1 MTLSVVKRYLIAFD
15 QYKWV
20 GLATLAVT
28 VGVSGVVALQPTP
41 PPVYVTTGTLRY
53 RRPPVIFSSTT
64 TKIQQEG
71 QEITKDMLLDKEIIK
86 AAAKKLIKA
95 AEKKLNQEEV
105 AQIDEQ
111 EKAEKLKA
119 LTEKL
124 TDNLQIKMPNKNNDS
139 NAVIQVL
146 YKNTKR
152 KKTEAEPELVL
163 EMLMN
168 EMVDHSEKNN
178 NSRLRE
184 TINKINER
192 LPQVTQELREAEKKL
207 EAYEKREGVSI
218 LAAQSGSLP
227 QAIIGSEQQ
236 QRQLLVMLGGI
247 DAQIK
252 SLQDRLGLNADQA
265 YVAQALSADPIIAQL
280 RVQLFSIESQLKI
293 LRSDL
298 QEEHPKVLELLKQK
312 QAFEQQLQQR
322 QSEVLGGNGVAAPLR
337 SADRIRID
345 SSLDPARQ
353 QLAQN
358 LIALQ
363 TQREMVQ
370 QQLTGVQK
378 TERELRRDIAAIP
391 NKQVEQARLAQQV
404 ALKKSLYDKMQSALI
419 DAEAAVAETVG
430 SLAIAQL
437 PKTDDVES
445 PKRPLPVMLAVGGF
459 VGVLLG
465 GGLIFL
471 LGMLNGKFYSWEEVR
486 AALVEKEVP
495 VLAVLPEVTVFDFY
509 SDEMPVAL
517 EANSPYLEFYE
528 RLRTN
533 LRRIGDKPVKVVLLT
548 SAAALEGKTFS
559 AYNLAI
565 ASARS
570 GKRTL
575 LIEADLRS
583 ASNVES
589 LKIAADPLAMVE
601 PLHYYGNISECVRLV
616 PDVENLYVVPSP
628 GFLRQASAVLESSE
642 MRRLFDDVRNRFDF
656 VVVDS
661 PALSECN
668 DALTLEPYT
677 DGIILVARPGYTLSS
692 MLSEAAD
699 QLLES
704 EDEES
709 HKSGPRL
716 LGAIINGADIAV
728 KFRNDIDELELPLNA
743 IADGAIEVRSSRVPH
758 PKGTRQ
764 SPLSSRQGHSAE
776 DRRKNLTP

>member
-28 VGVSGVVALQPTP
+28 VGVSGVVALQPKAA
-41 PPVYVTTGTLRY
+41 PVYVATGTLAY
-53 RRPPVIFSSTT
+53 RRPSVIFSSTT

-71 QEITKDMLLDKEIIK
+71 QEITKDMLLDTKVVE
-86 AAAKKLIKA
+86 AAAKQLIKPA
-95 AEKKLNQEEV
+95 KKLNPKEEQKEV
-105 AQIDEQ
+105 EALA
-111 EKAEKLKA
+111 KKLGK
-119 LTEKL
+119 
-124 TDNLQIKMPNKNNDS
+124 NVQVKMPTKNNDPS
-139 NAVIQVL
+139 ALIQVL
-146 YKNTKR
+146 YKNADRQK
-152 KKTEAEPELVL
+152 AEKVVERLML
-163 EMLMN
+163 EM
-168 EMVDHSEKNN
+168 VARSETLNT
-178 NSRLRE
+178 SRLRE
-184 TINKINER
+184 TIAQINKR
-192 LPQVTQELREAEKKL
+192 LPKVTQELRETEAKL
-207 EAYEKREGVSI
+207 EAYAKREGTSI
-218 LAAQSGSLP
+218 LAAQSGALP
-227 QAIIGSEQQ
+227 QAITTIQQQ
-236 QRQLLVMLGGI
+236 QRQLRVQLGGI
-247 DAQIK
+247 EAQIN
-252 SLQDRLGLNADQA
+252 SLQARLGLNVEQA

-298 QEEHPKVLELLKQK
+298 QEEHPKIVELLKQK
-312 QAFEQQLQQR
+312 LAFEQQLQQR

-337 SADRIRID
+337 SADRIRVD

-353 QLAQN
+353 QLAQT

-363 TQREMVQ
+363 TQHDTVQ
-370 QQLTGVQK
+370 QQLQGIEK
-378 TERELRRDIAAIP
+378 TEKELRREHATIP
-391 NKQVEQARLAQQV
+391 NKQLEQARLAQQV
-404 ALKKSLYDKMQSALI
+404 AFKQALYDKMQSALV
-419 DAEAAVAETVG
+419 DAEAAVAETTG
-430 SLAIAQL
+430 SLTIAQF

-445 PKRPLPVMLAVGGF
+445 NKRGLPVMLAVGGF
-459 VGVLLG
+459 VGLLLG

-495 VLAVLPEVTVFDFY
+495 ILAVLPEVTVFDSY
-509 SDEMPVAL
+509 GDEMPLAL

-533 LRRIGDKPVKVVLLT
+533 LRRIGNKPVKVVLLT
-548 SAAALEGKTFS
+548 SAAPLEGKSFS

-583 ASNVES
+583 PSNVES
-589 LKIAADPLAMVE
+589 LKISADPLATVE
-601 PLHYYGNISECVRLV
+601 PLHYYGNISECVLLV
-616 PDVENLYVVPSP
+616 PEVENLYVVPSP

-642 MRRLFDDVRNRFDF
+642 MRRLFEDVRNRFDF

-677 DGIILVARPGYTLSS
+677 DGMILVARPGYTLSS

-704 EDEES
+704 EEDES
-709 HKSGPRL
+709 NKSGPRL
-716 LGAIINGADIAV
+716 LGAIINGADIPV
-728 KFRNDIDELELPLNA
+728 KFRNDLDELELPLSA
-743 IADGAIEVRSSRVPH
+743 IGNRAIEVRSRQLPQPSK
-758 PKGTRQ
+758 PKNKAINSKLR
-764 SPLSSRQGHSAE
+764 
-776 DRRKNLTP
+776 

>member
-28 VGVSGVVALQPTP
+28 VGVSGVVALQPKAA
-41 PPVYVTTGTLRY
+41 PVYVATGTLAY
-53 RRPPVIFSSTT
+53 RRPSVIFSSTT

-71 QEITKDMLLDKEIIK
+71 QEITKDMLLDTKVVE
-86 AAAKKLIKA
+86 AAAKQLIKPA
-95 AEKKLNQEEV
+95 KKLSPKEEQKEV
-105 AQIDEQ
+105 QALAKKLVKDVQVKMPTKNNDPSALIQVVYKNADRQ
-111 EKAEKLKA
+111 KAEKVVERL
-119 LTEKL
+119 
-124 TDNLQIKMPNKNNDS
+124 M
-139 NAVIQVL
+139 
-146 YKNTKR
+146 
-152 KKTEAEPELVL
+152 L
-163 EMLMN
+163 EM
-168 EMVDHSEKNN
+168 VARSETLNT
-178 NSRLRE
+178 SRLRE
-184 TINKINER
+184 TIAQINKR
-192 LPQVTQELREAEKKL
+192 LPKVTQELRETEAKL
-207 EAYEKREGVSI
+207 EAYAKREGTSI
-218 LAAQSGSLP
+218 LAAQSGALP
-227 QAIIGSEQQ
+227 QAITTIQQQ
-236 QRQLLVMLGGI
+236 QRQLRVQLGGI
-247 DAQIK
+247 EAQIN
-252 SLQDRLGLNADQA
+252 SLQARLGLNVEQA

-293 LRSDL
+293 FRSDL
-298 QEEHPKVLELLKQK
+298 QEEHPKIVELLKQK
-312 QAFEQQLQQR
+312 LAFEQQLQQR

-337 SADRIRID
+337 SADRIRVD

-353 QLAQN
+353 QLAQT

-363 TQREMVQ
+363 TQHDTVQ
-370 QQLTGVQK
+370 QQLQGIEK
-378 TERELRRDIAAIP
+378 TEKELRREHATIP
-391 NKQVEQARLAQQV
+391 NKQLEQARLAQQV
-404 ALKKSLYDKMQSALI
+404 AFKQALYDKMQSALV
-419 DAEAAVAETVG
+419 DAEAAVAETTG
-430 SLAIAQL
+430 SLTIAQF

-445 PKRPLPVMLAVGGF
+445 NKRGLPVMLAVGGF
-459 VGVLLG
+459 VGLLLG

-495 VLAVLPEVTVFDFY
+495 ILAVLPEVTVFDSY
-509 SDEMPVAL
+509 GDEMPLAL

-533 LRRIGDKPVKVVLLT
+533 LRRIGNKPVKVVLLT
-548 SAAALEGKTFS
+548 SAAPLEGKSFS

-583 ASNVES
+583 PSNVES
-589 LKIAADPLAMVE
+589 LKIAADPLATVE
-601 PLHYYGNISECVRLV
+601 PLHYYGNISECVLLV
-616 PDVENLYVVPSP
+616 PEVENLYVVPSP

-642 MRRLFDDVRNRFDF
+642 MRRLFEDVRNRFDF

-677 DGIILVARPGYTLSS
+677 DGMILVARPGYTLSS

-704 EDEES
+704 EEDES
-709 HKSGPRL
+709 NKSGPRL
-716 LGAIINGADIAV
+716 LGAIINGADIPV
-728 KFRNDIDELELPLNA
+728 KFRNDLDELELPLSA
-743 IADGAIEVRSSRVPH
+743 IGDRAIEVRSRQLPQPSK
-758 PKGTRQ
+758 PKNKAIN
-764 SPLSSRQGHSAE
+764 SKLS
-776 DRRKNLTP
+776 

>member
-41 PPVYVTTGTLRY
+41 PPVYVAAGMLAY
-53 RRPPVIFSSTT
+53 RRLPVIFSSTT

-71 QEITKDMLLDKEIIK
+71 QEITKDMLLDRRVVE
-86 AAAKKLIKA
+86 AAAKKVKVSA
-95 AEKKLNQEEV
+95 KKLAANVQV
-105 AQIDEQ
+105 
-111 EKAEKLKA
+111 
-119 LTEKL
+119 
-124 TDNLQIKMPNKNNDS
+124 KMPGKNNDAS
-139 NAVIQVL
+139 GLIQVL
-146 YKNTKR
+146 YKNADR
-152 KKTEAEPELVL
+152 KKAEAVL
-163 EMLMN
+163 EALMK
-168 EMVDHSEKNN
+168 EMVARSQTINT
-178 NSRLRE
+178 SRLRE
-184 TINKINER
+184 TIAQINQR
-192 LPQVTQELREAEKKL
+192 LPKVTQELRDTEAKL
-207 EAYEKREGVSI
+207 EAYEKREATSI
-218 LAAQSGSLP
+218 LAAQSGVLP
-227 QAIIGSEQQ
+227 QAITNSQQQ
-236 QRQLLVMLGGI
+236 QRQLRVQLGGI
-247 DAQIK
+247 EAQIN
-252 SLQDRLGLNADQA
+252 SLQERLGLNVEQA

-280 RVQLFSIESQLKI
+280 RVQLFSLESQLKI

-298 QEEHPKVLELLKQK
+298 QEEHPKIVELVKQK
-312 QAFEQQLQQR
+312 LVFEQQLQQR

-337 SADRIRID
+337 SADRIRVD

-353 QLAQN
+353 QLAQS

-363 TQREMVQ
+363 TQRDTVQ
-370 QQLTGVQK
+370 QQLQGIEK
-378 TERELRRDIAAIP
+378 TEQELRREHATIP
-391 NKQVEQARLAQQV
+391 NKQLEQGRLAQQV
-404 ALKKSLYDKMQSALI
+404 ALKKALYDKMQSALV
-419 DAEAAVAETVG
+419 DAEAGVAETTG
-430 SLAIAQL
+430 SLTIAQL

-445 PKRPLPVMLAVGGF
+445 NKRGLPVMLAVGGF
-459 VGVLLG
+459 VGLLLG

-495 VLAVLPEVTVFDFY
+495 ILGVLPQVTVFDSY
-509 SDEMPVAL
+509 GDQMPLVL

-548 SAAALEGKTFS
+548 SATGLEGKTFS

-589 LKIAADPLAMVE
+589 LKIAADPLAAVE
-601 PLHYYGNISECVRLV
+601 PLHYYGNISECVLLV
-616 PDVENLYVVPSP
+616 PEVENLYVVPSP

-642 MRRLFDDVRNRFDF
+642 MRRLFEDVRNRFDF

-677 DGIILVARPGYTLSS
+677 DGMILVARPGYTLSS

-704 EDEES
+704 DEEES
-709 HKSGPRL
+709 HKSGLQL

-728 KFRNDIDELELPLNA
+728 KFRNHIDELELPLSA
-743 IADGAIEVRSSRVPH
+743 IGDRAIEVRSRQLPQQSK
-758 PKGTRQ
+758 PKNKAIN
-764 SPLSSRQGHSAE
+764 SKLS
-776 DRRKNLTP
+776 

>member
-1 MTLSVVKRYLIAFD
+1 MSLSVVKRYLIAFD

-28 VGVSGVVALQPTP
+28 VGVSGVVALQPSP
-41 PPVYVTTGTLRY
+41 PPVYVAAGMLAY
-53 RRPPVIFSSTT
+53 RRPSVIFSSTT

-71 QEITKDMLLDKEIIK
+71 QEITKDMLLDRRVVE
-86 AAAKKLIKA
+86 AAAKKVKVSA
-95 AEKKLNQEEV
+95 KKLAATVQV
-105 AQIDEQ
+105 
-111 EKAEKLKA
+111 
-119 LTEKL
+119 
-124 TDNLQIKMPNKNNDS
+124 KMPGKNNDGS
-139 NAVIQVL
+139 GLIQVL
-146 YKNTKR
+146 YKNADRQKA
-152 KKTEAEPELVL
+152 EAVVEA
-163 EMLMN
+163 LMK
-168 EMVDHSEKNN
+168 EMVARSHTINT
-178 NSRLRE
+178 SRLRE
-184 TINKINER
+184 MIAQINQR
-192 LPQVTQELREAEKKL
+192 LPKVTQELRNTEAQL
-207 EAYEKREGVSI
+207 EAYEKREGTSI
-218 LAAQSGSLP
+218 LAAQSGVLP
-227 QAIIGSEQQ
+227 QAITNSQQQ
-236 QRQLLVMLGGI
+236 QRQLRVQLGGI
-247 DAQIK
+247 EAQIN
-252 SLQDRLGLNADQA
+252 SLQERLGLNVEQA

-280 RVQLFSIESQLKI
+280 RVQLFSLESQLKI

-298 QEEHPKVLELLKQK
+298 QEEHPKIVELVKQK
-312 QAFEQQLQQR
+312 LVFEQQLQQR

-337 SADRIRID
+337 SADRIRVD

-353 QLAQN
+353 QLAQS

-363 TQREMVQ
+363 TQRDTVQ
-370 QQLTGVQK
+370 QQLQGIEK
-378 TERELRRDIAAIP
+378 TEQQLRREHATIP
-391 NKQVEQARLAQQV
+391 NKQLEQARLAQQV
-404 ALKKSLYDKMQSALI
+404 ALKKALYDKMQSALV
-419 DAEAAVAETVG
+419 DAEAAVAETTG
-430 SLAIAQL
+430 SLTIAQL

-445 PKRPLPVMLAVGGF
+445 NKRGLPVMLAVGGF
-459 VGVLLG
+459 VGLLLG

-495 VLAVLPEVTVFDFY
+495 ILGVLPQVTVFDSY
-509 SDEMPVAL
+509 GDQMPLVL

-548 SAAALEGKTFS
+548 SATGLEGKTFS

-589 LKIAADPLAMVE
+589 LKIAADPLAAVE
-601 PLHYYGNISECVRLV
+601 PLHYYGNISECVLLV
-616 PDVENLYVVPSP
+616 PEVENLYVVPSP

-642 MRRLFDDVRNRFDF
+642 MRRLFEDVRNRFDF

-677 DGIILVARPGYTLSS
+677 DGMILVARPGYTLAS

-704 EDEES
+704 DEEES
-709 HKSGPRL
+709 HKSGLQL

-728 KFRNDIDELELPLNA
+728 KFRNHIDELELPLSA
-743 IADGAIEVRSSRVPH
+743 IGDRAIEVRSRQLPQQSK
-758 PKGTRQ
+758 PKNKAIN
-764 SPLSSRQGHSAE
+764 SKLS
-776 DRRKNLTP
+776 

>member
-41 PPVYVTTGTLRY
+41 PPVYVAAGMLAY
-53 RRPPVIFSSTT
+53 RRLPVIFSSTT

-71 QEITKDMLLDKEIIK
+71 QEITKDMLLDRRVVE
-86 AAAKKLIKA
+86 AAAKKVNVSA
-95 AEKKLNQEEV
+95 KKLIANV
-105 AQIDEQ
+105 H
-111 EKAEKLKA
+111 
-119 LTEKL
+119 
-124 TDNLQIKMPNKNNDS
+124 IKMPAKNNDAS
-139 NAVIQVL
+139 GLIQVL
-146 YKNTKR
+146 YKNADR
-152 KKTEAEPELVL
+152 KKAEAVVEA
-163 EMLMN
+163 LMK
-168 EMVDHSEKNN
+168 EMVARSQTINT
-178 NSRLRE
+178 SRLRE
-184 TINKINER
+184 MIAQINQR
-192 LPQVTQELREAEKKL
+192 LPKVTQELRDTEAKL
-207 EAYEKREGVSI
+207 EAYEKREATSI
-218 LAAQSGSLP
+218 LAAQSGVLP
-227 QAIIGSEQQ
+227 QAITSSQQQ
-236 QRQLLVMLGGI
+236 QRQLRVQLGGI
-247 DAQIK
+247 EAQIN
-252 SLQDRLGLNADQA
+252 SLQERLGLNVEQA

-280 RVQLFSIESQLKI
+280 RVQLFSLESQLKI

-298 QEEHPKVLELLKQK
+298 QEEHPKIVELVKQK
-312 QAFEQQLQQR
+312 LVFEQQLQQR

-337 SADRIRID
+337 SADRIRVD

-353 QLAQN
+353 QLAQS

-363 TQREMVQ
+363 TQRDTVQ
-370 QQLTGVQK
+370 QQLQGIEKTVQ
-378 TERELRRDIAAIP
+378 ELRREHATIP
-391 NKQVEQARLAQQV
+391 NKQLEQARLAQQV
-404 ALKKSLYDKMQSALI
+404 ALKKALYDKMQSALV
-419 DAEAAVAETVG
+419 DAEAAVAETTG
-430 SLAIAQL
+430 SLTIAHL
-437 PKTDDVES
+437 PKSNDVES
-445 PKRPLPVMLAVGGF
+445 NKRGLPVMLAVGGF
-459 VGVLLG
+459 VGLLLG

-495 VLAVLPEVTVFDFY
+495 ILGVLPQVTVFDSY
-509 SDEMPVAL
+509 GNQMPLVL

-548 SAAALEGKTFS
+548 SATGLEGKTFS

-589 LKIAADPLAMVE
+589 LKIAADPLAAVE
-601 PLHYYGNISECVRLV
+601 PLHYYGNISECVLLV
-616 PDVENLYVVPSP
+616 PEVENLYVVPSP

-642 MRRLFDDVRNRFDF
+642 MRRLFEDVRNRFDF

-677 DGIILVARPGYTLSS
+677 DGMILVARPGYTLSS

-704 EDEES
+704 DEEES
-709 HKSGPRL
+709 HKSGLQL

-728 KFRNDIDELELPLNA
+728 KFRNHIDELELPLSA
-743 IADGAIEVRSSRVPH
+743 MGDQAIEVRSRQLPQQSK
-758 PKGTRQ
+758 PKNKAIN
-764 SPLSSRQGHSAE
+764 SKLS
-776 DRRKNLTP
+776 

>member
-15 QYKWV
+15 QYKLV

-28 VGVSGVVALQPTP
+28 VGVSGVVAMQPTK
-41 PPVYVTTGTLRY
+41 PPVYVAAGTLSY
-53 RRPPVIFSSTT
+53 RRPAVIFSSTT

-71 QEITKDMLLDKEIIK
+71 QEITKDMLLDKKVIE
-86 AAAKKLIKA
+86 AAATKLKISAKKLADDVK
-95 AEKKLNQEEV
+95 V
-105 AQIDEQ
+105 
-111 EKAEKLKA
+111 
-119 LTEKL
+119 
-124 TDNLQIKMPNKNNDS
+124 KMPSKNNDPS
-139 NAVIQVL
+139 ALIQVL
-146 YKNTKR
+146 YKNADR
-152 KKTEAEPELVL
+152 KKAEAVVEA
-163 EMLMN
+163 LMR
-168 EMVDHSEKNN
+168 EMVDRSQTINT
-178 NSRLRE
+178 SRLRE
-184 TINKINER
+184 TIAQINQR
-192 LPQVTQELREAEKKL
+192 LPKVTQELREIEEKL
-207 EAYEKREGVSI
+207 EAYEKREGTSI
-218 LAAQSGSLP
+218 LAAQSGALP
-227 QAIIGSEQQ
+227 QAIASSEQQ
-236 QRQLLVMLGGI
+236 QRQLRLQLGGI
-247 DAQIK
+247 EAQIN
-252 SLQDRLGLNADQA
+252 SLQDRLGLNVDQA

-298 QEEHPKVLELLKQK
+298 QEEHPKIVELLKQK

-337 SADRIRID
+337 SADRIRVD
-345 SSLDPARQ
+345 SALDPARQ

-358 LIALQ
+358 LISLE

-370 QQLTGVQK
+370 QQLKGVGK
-378 TERELRRDIAAIP
+378 IEEGLRREHAAIP
-391 NKQVEQARLAQQV
+391 NKQLEQARLAQQV
-404 ALKKSLYDKMQSALI
+404 ALKKSFYDRMQSALV
-419 DAEAAVAETVG
+419 DAEMGVVETTG
-430 SLAIAQL
+430 SLTIAQL

-445 PKRPLPVMLAVGGF
+445 NKKGLPVMLALGGF

-471 LGMLNGKFYSWEEVR
+471 LGMLNGRFYSWEEVR
-486 AALVEKEVP
+486 AALVEKDVP
-495 VLAVLPEVTVFDFY
+495 VLGILPEVLVLDY
-509 SDEMPVAL
+509 GEEMPIAL
-517 EANSPYLEFYE
+517 DANSPYLEFYE

-548 SAAALEGKTFS
+548 SAADSEGKTFS

-583 ASNVES
+583 ASQVES
-589 LKIAADPLAMVE
+589 LRMAVDPLAAVE

-616 PDVENLYVVPSP
+616 PDVENLYVVASP

-642 MRRLFDDVRNRFDF
+642 MRRLFEDVRNRFDF

-692 MLSEAAD
+692 MLAEAAD

-704 EDEES
+704 DEDES

-728 KFRNDIDELELPLNA
+728 KFRNDLHELEMPLSA
-743 IADGAIEVRSSRVPH
+743 IDNGAIEVRSRRLPQQS
-758 PKGTRQ
+758 KLNTSTSLSDRQ
-764 SPLSSRQGHSAE
+764 S
-776 DRRKNLTP
+776 

>member
-41 PPVYVTTGTLRY
+41 PPVYVAAGMLAY
-53 RRPPVIFSSTT
+53 RRLPVIFSSTT

-71 QEITKDMLLDKEIIK
+71 QEITKDMLLDKRVVE
-86 AAAKKLIKA
+86 AAAKKVNVSAKKL
-95 AEKKLNQEEV
+95 AEKVQV
-105 AQIDEQ
+105 
-111 EKAEKLKA
+111 
-119 LTEKL
+119 
-124 TDNLQIKMPNKNNDS
+124 KMPSKNNDPS
-139 NAVIQVL
+139 ALIQVL
-146 YKNTKR
+146 YKNADR
-152 KKTEAEPELVL
+152 KKAEAVVEA
-163 EMLMN
+163 LMK
-168 EMVDHSEKNN
+168 EMVARSQTINT
-178 NSRLRE
+178 SRLRE
-184 TINKINER
+184 TIAQINQR
-192 LPQVTQELREAEKKL
+192 LPKVTQELRDTEAKL
-207 EAYEKREGVSI
+207 EAYEKREATSI
-218 LAAQSGSLP
+218 LAAQSGVLP
-227 QAIIGSEQQ
+227 QAITNSQQQ
-236 QRQLLVMLGGI
+236 QRQLRVQLGGI
-247 DAQIK
+247 EAQIN
-252 SLQDRLGLNADQA
+252 SLQERLGLNVEQA

-280 RVQLFSIESQLKI
+280 RVQLFSLESQLKI

-298 QEEHPKVLELLKQK
+298 QEEHPKIVELVKQK
-312 QAFEQQLQQR
+312 LVFEQQLQER

-337 SADRIRID
+337 SADRIRVD

-353 QLAQN
+353 QLAQS

-363 TQREMVQ
+363 TQRDSLQ
-370 QQLTGVQK
+370 QQLQGIEK
-378 TERELRRDIAAIP
+378 TEQELRREHATIP
-391 NKQVEQARLAQQV
+391 NKQLEQGRLAQQV
-404 ALKKSLYDKMQSALI
+404 ALKKSLYDKMQSALV
-419 DAEAAVAETVG
+419 DAEAAVAETTG
-430 SLAIAQL
+430 SLTIAHL

-445 PKRPLPVMLAVGGF
+445 NKRGLPVMLAVGGF
-459 VGVLLG
+459 VGLLLG

-495 VLAVLPEVTVFDFY
+495 ILGVLPQVTVFDSY
-509 SDEMPVAL
+509 GDQMPLVL

-548 SAAALEGKTFS
+548 SATGLEGKTFS

-583 ASNVES
+583 ASHVES
-589 LKIAADPLAMVE
+589 LKISVDPLAAVE
-601 PLHYYGNISECVRLV
+601 PLHYYGNISECVLLV
-616 PDVENLYVVPSP
+616 PEVENLYVVPSP
-628 GFLRQASAVLESSE
+628 GFLLQASAVLESSE
-642 MRRLFDDVRNRFDF
+642 MRRLFEDVRNRFDF

-677 DGIILVARPGYTLSS
+677 DGMILVARPGYTLSS

-699 QLLES
+699 QLVES
-704 EDEES
+704 DEEES
-709 HKSGPRL
+709 PKSGPRL

-728 KFRNDIDELELPLNA
+728 KFRNDIDELELPLSA
-743 IADGAIEVRSSRVPH
+743 IGNRAIEVRSRQLPQQSK
-758 PKGTRQ
+758 PKNKAIN
-764 SPLSSRQGHSAE
+764 SKLS
-776 DRRKNLTP
+776 

>member
-28 VGVSGVVALQPTP
+28 VGVSGVVAVQPKAA
-41 PPVYVTTGTLRY
+41 PVYVAIGTLAY
-53 RRPPVIFSSTT
+53 DRPSVIFSSTT

-71 QEITKDMLLDKEIIK
+71 QEISKDMLLDTRVVEPAAEKLIKPEEKLNKEEAKEKIQ
-86 AAAKKLIKA
+86 ALAKKLGKD
-95 AEKKLNQEEV
+95 V
-105 AQIDEQ
+105 
-111 EKAEKLKA
+111 
-119 LTEKL
+119 
-124 TDNLQIKMPNKNNDS
+124 QIKMPSKNNDPS
-139 NAVIQVL
+139 ALIQVL
-146 YKNTKR
+146 YKNADRQRAVKVVET
-152 KKTEAEPELVL
+152 
-163 EMLMN
+163 LMYQ
-168 EMVDHSEKNN
+168 MVARSETLNT
-178 NSRLRE
+178 SRLRE
-184 TINKINER
+184 TIAQINKR
-192 LPQVTQELREAEKKL
+192 LPTVTQELREAEAKL
-207 EAYEKREGVSI
+207 ESYEKREGTSI
-218 LAAQSGSLP
+218 LAAQSGALP
-227 QAIIGSEQQ
+227 QAITSSQQQ
-236 QRQLLVMLGGI
+236 QRQLRVQLGGI
-247 DAQIK
+247 EAQMN
-252 SLQDRLGLNADQA
+252 SLQERLGLNVEQA

-298 QEEHPKVLELLKQK
+298 QEEHPKIVELVKQK

-337 SADRIRID
+337 SADRIRVD

-353 QLAQN
+353 QLAQT

-363 TQREMVQ
+363 TQRDAVQ
-370 QQLTGVQK
+370 QQLQGIEK
-378 TERELRRDIAAIP
+378 TEQLLRREHATIP
-391 NKQVEQARLAQQV
+391 NKQLEQARLAQQV
-404 ALKKSLYDKMQSALI
+404 AFKKALYDKMQSALV
-419 DAEAAVAETVG
+419 DAEAAVAETTG
-430 SLAIAQL
+430 SLRIAQL
-437 PKTDDVES
+437 PQTDDVES
-445 PKRPLPVMLAVGGF
+445 NKRGLPVMLAVGGF
-459 VGVLLG
+459 VGLLLG

-486 AALVEKEVP
+486 AALAEKEVP
-495 VLAVLPEVTVFDFY
+495 ILAVLPEVTVFDSY
-509 SDEMPVAL
+509 GDEIMPLAL

-533 LRRIGDKPVKVVLLT
+533 LRRIGNKPVKVVLLT
-548 SAAALEGKTFS
+548 SAAPLEGKSFS

-589 LKIAADPLAMVE
+589 LKIAADPLATVE
-601 PLHYYGNISECVRLV
+601 PLHYYGNISECVLLV
-616 PDVENLYVVPSP
+616 PEVENLYVVPSP

-642 MRRLFDDVRNRFDF
+642 MRRLFEDVRNRFDF

-677 DGIILVARPGYTLSS
+677 DGMILVARPGYTLSS

-704 EDEES
+704 EDDES

-716 LGAIINGADIAV
+716 LGAIINGADIPV
-728 KFRNDIDELELPLNA
+728 KFRNDVDIHEWELPLSA
-743 IADGAIEVRSSRVPH
+743 IGDRAIEVRSRQLPQHSK
-758 PKGTRQ
+758 PKNKAINSKLR
-764 SPLSSRQGHSAE
+764 
-776 DRRKNLTP
+776 

>member
-28 VGVSGVVALQPTP
+28 VGVSGVVALQPSP
-41 PPVYVTTGTLRY
+41 PPVYVAAGMLAY
-53 RRPPVIFSSTT
+53 RRPSVIFSSTT

-71 QEITKDMLLDKEIIK
+71 QEITKDMLLDRRVVE
-86 AAAKKLIKA
+86 AAAKKVKVSA
-95 AEKKLNQEEV
+95 KKLAANVQV
-105 AQIDEQ
+105 
-111 EKAEKLKA
+111 
-119 LTEKL
+119 
-124 TDNLQIKMPNKNNDS
+124 KMPGKNNDGS
-139 NAVIQVL
+139 GLIQVL
-146 YKNTKR
+146 YKNADR
-152 KKTEAEPELVL
+152 KKAEAVVEA
-163 EMLMN
+163 LMK
-168 EMVDHSEKNN
+168 EMVARSQTINT
-178 NSRLRE
+178 SRLRE
-184 TINKINER
+184 MIAQINQR
-192 LPQVTQELREAEKKL
+192 LPKVTQELRNTEAKL
-207 EAYEKREGVSI
+207 EAYEKREATSI
-218 LAAQSGSLP
+218 LAAQSGVLP
-227 QAIIGSEQQ
+227 QAITNSQQQ
-236 QRQLLVMLGGI
+236 QRQLRVQLGGI
-247 DAQIK
+247 EAQIN
-252 SLQDRLGLNADQA
+252 SLQERLGLNVEQA

-280 RVQLFSIESQLKI
+280 RVQLFSLESQLKI

-298 QEEHPKVLELLKQK
+298 QEEHPKIVELVKQK
-312 QAFEQQLQQR
+312 LVFEQQLQQR

-337 SADRIRID
+337 SADRIRVD

-353 QLAQN
+353 QLAQS

-363 TQREMVQ
+363 TQRDTVQ
-370 QQLTGVQK
+370 QQLQGIEKTVQ
-378 TERELRRDIAAIP
+378 ELRREHATIP
-391 NKQVEQARLAQQV
+391 NKQLEQARLAQQV
-404 ALKKSLYDKMQSALI
+404 ALKKALYDKMQSALV
-419 DAEAAVAETVG
+419 DAEAGVAETTG
-430 SLAIAQL
+430 SLTIAQL

-445 PKRPLPVMLAVGGF
+445 NKRGLPVMLAVGGF
-459 VGVLLG
+459 VGLLLG

-495 VLAVLPEVTVFDFY
+495 ILGVLPQVTVFDSY
-509 SDEMPVAL
+509 GDQMPLVL

-548 SAAALEGKTFS
+548 SATGLEGKTFT

-589 LKIAADPLAMVE
+589 LKIAASPLAAVE
-601 PLHYYGNISECVRLV
+601 PLHYYGNISECVLLV
-616 PDVENLYVVPSP
+616 PEVENLYVVPSP

-642 MRRLFDDVRNRFDF
+642 MRRLFEDVRNRFDF

-677 DGIILVARPGYTLSS
+677 DGMILVARPGYTLSS

-704 EDEES
+704 DEEDS
-709 HKSGPRL
+709 HKSGLQL

-728 KFRNDIDELELPLNA
+728 KFRNHIDELELPLSA
-743 IADGAIEVRSSRVPH
+743 IGDRAIEVRSRQLPQQSK
-758 PKGTRQ
+758 PKNKAIN
-764 SPLSSRQGHSAE
+764 SKLS
-776 DRRKNLTP
+776 

>member
-41 PPVYVTTGTLRY
+41 PPVYVAAGTLAY
-53 RRPPVIFSSTT
+53 RRPSVIFSSTT

-71 QEITKDMLLDKEIIK
+71 QEITKDMLLDRRVVE
-86 AAAKKLIKA
+86 AAAKKVKVSA
-95 AEKKLNQEEV
+95 KKLAANVQV
-105 AQIDEQ
+105 
-111 EKAEKLKA
+111 
-119 LTEKL
+119 
-124 TDNLQIKMPNKNNDS
+124 KMPSKNNEGS
-139 NAVIQVL
+139 GLIQVL
-146 YKNTKR
+146 YKNADR
-152 KKTEAEPELVL
+152 KKAEAVL
-163 EMLMN
+163 EALMK
-168 EMVDHSEKNN
+168 EMVARSHTINT
-178 NSRLRE
+178 SRLRE
-184 TINKINER
+184 TIAQINQR
-192 LPQVTQELREAEKKL
+192 LPKVTQELRDTEAQL
-207 EAYEKREGVSI
+207 EAYEKREATSI
-218 LAAQSGSLP
+218 LAAQSGVLP
-227 QAIIGSEQQ
+227 QAITNSQQQ
-236 QRQLLVMLGGI
+236 QRQLRVQLGGI
-247 DAQIK
+247 EAQIN
-252 SLQDRLGLNADQA
+252 SLQERLGLNVDQA

-280 RVQLFSIESQLKI
+280 RVQLFSLESQLKI

-298 QEEHPKVLELLKQK
+298 QEEHPKIVELVKQK
-312 QAFEQQLQQR
+312 QVFEQQLQER

-337 SADRIRID
+337 SADRIRVD
-345 SSLDPARQ
+345 SSLDPVRQ
-353 QLAQN
+353 QLAQS

-363 TQREMVQ
+363 TQRDTVQ
-370 QQLTGVQK
+370 QQLKGIEK
-378 TERELRRDIAAIP
+378 TEQELRREHATIP
-391 NKQVEQARLAQQV
+391 NKQLEQARLAQQV
-404 ALKKSLYDKMQSALI
+404 ALKKSLYDKMQSALV
-419 DAEAAVAETVG
+419 DAQAAVAETTG

-445 PKRPLPVMLAVGGF
+445 NKRGLIVMLAVGGF
-459 VGVLLG
+459 VGLLLG

-495 VLAVLPEVTVFDFY
+495 ILGVLPQVTVFDSY
-509 SDEMPVAL
+509 GDQMPLVL

-528 RLRTN
+528 RLRSN

-548 SAAALEGKTFS
+548 SATRLEGKTFS

-589 LKIAADPLAMVE
+589 LKIAADPLAAVE
-601 PLHYYGNISECVRLV
+601 PLHYYGNISECVLLV
-616 PDVENLYVVPSP
+616 PEVENLYVVPSP
-628 GFLRQASAVLESSE
+628 GFLLQASAVLESSE
-642 MRRLFDDVRNRFDF
+642 MRRLFEDVRNRFDF

-677 DGIILVARPGYTLSS
+677 DGMILVARPGYTLSS

-704 EDEES
+704 DEEES
-709 HKSGPRL
+709 HKSGLQL

-728 KFRNDIDELELPLNA
+728 KFRNHIDELELPLSA
-743 IADGAIEVRSSRVPH
+743 IDDRAIEVGARQLPQQSK
-758 PKGTRQ
+758 PKNK
-764 SPLSSRQGHSAE
+764 AI
-776 DRRKNLTP
+776 K

>member
-20 GLATLAVT
+20 GLATLAAT

-41 PPVYVTTGTLRY
+41 PPVYVAAGTLRY
-53 RRPPVIFSSTT
+53 DRPQVIFSSTT

-71 QEITKDMLLDKEIIK
+71 QEITKDMLLDEEKIVKPVIEQANQAIEQAIEQ
-86 AAAKKLIKA
+86 ANQAAKQVNKGKERTKKPPVPPVRIK
-95 AEKKLNQEEV
+95 E
-105 AQIDEQ
+105 
-111 EKAEKLKA
+111 
-119 LTEKL
+119 LTA
-124 TDNLQIKMPNKNNDS
+124 DDIQIKMPSKNNES
-139 NAVIQVL
+139 NALIQVL
-146 YKNTKR
+146 YKNTNSETAKEVV
-152 KKTEAEPELVL
+152 KA
-163 EMLMN
+163 LMK
-168 EMVDHSEKNN
+168 EMVARSITINT
-178 NSRLRE
+178 SRLRE
-184 TINKINER
+184 TIAQINKR
-192 LPQVTQELREAEKKL
+192 LPKVTEELRETEKKL
-207 EAYEKREGVSI
+207 EAYEKREGTSI
-218 LAAQSGSLP
+218 LAAQSGVLP
-227 QAIIGSEQQ
+227 QAIISSEQQ
-236 QRQLLVMLGGI
+236 QRQLRVQLGGI
-247 DAQIK
+247 EAQIK
-252 SLQDRLGLNADQA
+252 SLQERLGLNVEQA

-298 QEEHPKVLELLKQK
+298 QEEHPKIVELLKQK

-337 SADRIRID
+337 SADRIRVD

-363 TQREMVQ
+363 TQQDMAQ
-370 QQLTGVQK
+370 QQLKGIEK
-378 TERELRRDIAAIP
+378 TEQQLREEHARIP
-391 NKQVEQARLAQQV
+391 NKQLEQARLAQQV
-404 ALKKSLYDKMQSALI
+404 ALKKSLYDKMQSALV
-419 DAEAAVAETVG
+419 DAKAAEAETTGG
-430 SLAIAQL
+430 SLTIAQP
-437 PKTDDVES
+437 PKTDNVES
-445 PKRPLPVMLAVGGF
+445 TKRGLSVMLAVGGF
-459 VGVLLG
+459 VGLLLG

-495 VLAVLPEVTVFDFY
+495 ILGVLPEVLVFDSY
-509 SDEMPVAL
+509 GDEMPLAL
-517 EANSPYLEFYE
+517 EPNSPYLEFYE

-533 LRRIGDKPVKVVLLT
+533 LRRIGEKPVKVVLLT
-548 SAAALEGKTFS
+548 SAAPLEGKSFS

-589 LKIAADPLAMVE
+589 LKIAADPLATVE
-601 PLHYYGNISECVRLV
+601 PLHYYGNMSECVLLV
-616 PDVENLYVVPSP
+616 PEVENLYVIPSP

-642 MRRLFDDVRNRFDF
+642 MRRLFEDVRNRFDF

-704 EDEES
+704 DDDES
-709 HKSGPRL
+709 SKSPRL

-728 KFRNDIDELELPLNA
+728 KFRNDVDEWEMPVGA
-743 IADGAIEVRSSRVPH
+743 IGDGAIEVRSSRLPQH
-758 PKGTRQ
+758 SKPNT
-764 SPLSSRQGHSAE
+764 SRSVTGGHS
-776 DRRKNLTP
+776 KSN

>member
-28 VGVSGVVALQPTP
+28 VGVSGVVALQPKAA
-41 PPVYVTTGTLRY
+41 PVYVAIGTLAY
-53 RRPPVIFSSTT
+53 DRPSVIFSSTT

-71 QEITKDMLLDKEIIK
+71 QEITKDMLLDTRVIK
-86 AAAKKLIKA
+86 PAAEKLIKPQQ
-95 AEKKLNQEEV
+95 KLNQEEAAKKV
-105 AQIDEQ
+105 QALA
-111 EKAEKLKA
+111 KKLAK
-119 LTEKL
+119 
-124 TDNLQIKMPNKNNDS
+124 DVQVKMPTKNNDPS
-139 NAVIQVL
+139 ALIQVL
-146 YKNTKR
+146 YKNADR
-152 KKTEAEPELVL
+152 KKAVEVVET
-163 EMLMN
+163 LMK
-168 EMVDHSEKNN
+168 EMVEYSKTFNT
-178 NSRLRE
+178 SRLRA
-184 TINKINER
+184 TIAQINQR
-192 LPQVTQELREAEKKL
+192 LPKVTEELRETEAKL
-207 EAYEKREGVSI
+207 EAYEKREGTSI
-218 LAAQSGSLP
+218 LAAQSGALP
-227 QAIIGSEQQ
+227 QAITSIQQQ
-236 QRQLLVMLGGI
+236 QRQLRVQLGGI
-247 DAQIK
+247 EAQIN
-252 SLQDRLGLNADQA
+252 SLQARLGLNVEQA

-298 QEEHPKVLELLKQK
+298 QEEHPKIVELLKQK
-312 QAFEQQLQQR
+312 LAFEQQLQQR

-337 SADRIRID
+337 SADRIRVD

-353 QLAQN
+353 QLAQT

-363 TQREMVQ
+363 TQRDTVQ
-370 QQLTGVQK
+370 QQLQGIEK
-378 TERELRRDIAAIP
+378 TEKELRREHATIP
-391 NKQVEQARLAQQV
+391 NKQLEQARLAQQV
-404 ALKKSLYDKMQSALI
+404 AFKKALYDKMQSALV
-419 DAEAAVAETVG
+419 DAEAAVAETTG
-430 SLAIAQL
+430 SLRIAQL
-437 PKTDDVES
+437 PQTDDVES
-445 PKRPLPVMLAVGGF
+445 NKRGLPVMLAVGGF
-459 VGVLLG
+459 VGLLLG

-495 VLAVLPEVTVFDFY
+495 ILGVLPEVTVFDSY
-509 SDEMPVAL
+509 GDEMPLAL

-533 LRRIGDKPVKVVLLT
+533 LRRIGNKPVKVVLLT
-548 SAAALEGKTFS
+548 SAAPLEGKSFS

-589 LKIAADPLAMVE
+589 LKIAADPLATVE
-601 PLHYYGNISECVRLV
+601 PLHYYGNISECVLLV
-616 PDVENLYVVPSP
+616 PEVENLYVVPSP

-642 MRRLFDDVRNRFDF
+642 MRRLFEDVRNRFDF

-677 DGIILVARPGYTLSS
+677 DGMILVARPGYTLSS

-704 EDEES
+704 EEDES

-716 LGAIINGADIAV
+716 LGAIINGADIPV
-728 KFRNDIDELELPLNA
+728 KFRNDIEEFELPLSA
-743 IADGAIEVRSSRVPH
+743 IGDRAIEVRSRQLPQQSK
-758 PKGTRQ
+758 PKNKAINSKLR
-764 SPLSSRQGHSAE
+764 
-776 DRRKNLTP
+776 

>member
-28 VGVSGVVALQPTP
+28 VGVSGVVAVQPKP
-41 PPVYVTTGTLRY
+41 APVYVAIGTLAY
-53 RRPPVIFSSTT
+53 DRPSVIFSSTT

-71 QEITKDMLLDKEIIK
+71 QEITKDMLLDTRVVEP
-86 AAAKKLIKA
+86 A
-95 AEKKLNQEEV
+95 AEKLVKSEEKLNKEE
-105 AQIDEQ
+105 AK
-111 EKAEKLKA
+111 EKIQALVKKLGK
-119 LTEKL
+119 
-124 TDNLQIKMPNKNNDS
+124 DVQIKMPSKSNDPS
-139 NAVIQVL
+139 ALIQVL
-146 YKNTKR
+146 YKNGDR
-152 KKTEAEPELVL
+152 KKAEAVVRT
-163 EMLMN
+163 LMY
-168 EMVDHSEKNN
+168 EMVEHSKSINT
-178 NSRLRE
+178 SRLRE
-184 TINKINER
+184 TIAQINKR
-192 LPQVTQELREAEKKL
+192 LPTVTQELRETEAKL
-207 EAYEKREGVSI
+207 EAYEKREGTSI
-218 LAAQSGSLP
+218 LAAQSGALP
-227 QAIIGSEQQ
+227 QAITSSQQQ
-236 QRQLLVMLGGI
+236 QRQLRVQLGGI
-247 DAQIK
+247 EAQMN
-252 SLQDRLGLNADQA
+252 SLQDRLGLNVEQA

-298 QEEHPKVLELLKQK
+298 QEEHPKIVELLKQK

-337 SADRIRID
+337 SAARIRVD

-353 QLAQN
+353 QLAQT

-363 TQREMVQ
+363 TQRDAAQ
-370 QQLTGVQK
+370 QQLQGIEK
-378 TERELRRDIAAIP
+378 TEQLLRREHATIP
-391 NKQVEQARLAQQV
+391 NKQLEQARLAQQV
-404 ALKKSLYDKMQSALI
+404 AFKKALYDKMQSALV
-419 DAEAAVAETVG
+419 DAEAAVAETTG
-430 SLAIAQL
+430 SLRIAQL
-437 PKTDDVES
+437 PQTDDVES
-445 PKRPLPVMLAVGGF
+445 NQRGLPVMLAVGGF
-459 VGVLLG
+459 VGLLLG

-495 VLAVLPEVTVFDFY
+495 ILAVLPEVTVFDSY
-509 SDEMPVAL
+509 GDEIMPLAL
-517 EANSPYLEFYE
+517 ETNSPYLEFYE

-533 LRRIGDKPVKVVLLT
+533 LRRIGNKPVKVVLLT
-548 SAAALEGKTFS
+548 SAAPLEGKSFS

-583 ASNVES
+583 PSNVES
-589 LKIAADPLAMVE
+589 LKIAADPLATVE
-601 PLHYYGNISECVRLV
+601 PLHYYGNISECVLLV
-616 PDVENLYVVPSP
+616 PEVENLYVVPSP

-642 MRRLFDDVRNRFDF
+642 MRRLFEDVRNRFDF

-677 DGIILVARPGYTLSS
+677 DGMILVARPGYTLSS

-709 HKSGPRL
+709 NKSGPRL
-716 LGAIINGADIAV
+716 LGAIINGADIPV
-728 KFRNDIDELELPLNA
+728 KFRNDIDIDELEWPVSA
-743 IADGAIEVRSSRVPH
+743 IGDRAIEVRSRQLPQQSK
-758 PKGTRQ
+758 PKNKAINSKLR
-764 SPLSSRQGHSAE
+764 
-776 DRRKNLTP
+776 

>member
-20 GLATLAVT
+20 GLATLAAT

-41 PPVYVTTGTLRY
+41 PPIYVAIGTLSY
-53 RRPPVIFSSTT
+53 RRPNVIFSSTT

-71 QEITKDMLLDKEIIK
+71 QEITKDMLLDKRVIDPT
-86 AAAKKLIKA
+86 AKKLNLSSK
-95 AEKKLNQEEV
+95 
-105 AQIDEQ
+105 
-111 EKAEKLKA
+111 
-119 LTEKL
+119 KL
-124 TDNLQIKMPNKNNDS
+124 TDNVQIKMPNKSSDP
-139 NAVIQVL
+139 NALIQVL
-146 YKNTKR
+146 YKNADR
-152 KKTEAEPELVL
+152 KKAEAVL
-163 EMLMN
+163 KVLMQEM
-168 EMVDHSEKNN
+168 EAYSKNSN
-178 NSRLRE
+178 TSRLRDTIAE
-184 TINKINER
+184 INKR
-192 LPQVTQELREAEKKL
+192 LPKATQELRETEAKL
-207 EAYEKREGVSI
+207 EAYEKREGTSI
-218 LAAQSGSLP
+218 LAFQSGILP
-227 QAIIGSEQQ
+227 QAIATSEQQ
-236 QRQLLVMLGGI
+236 QRQLRMQLEGI
-247 DAQIK
+247 EAQLK
-252 SLQDRLGLNADQA
+252 SLQDRLGLNVDQA

-298 QEEHPKVLELLKQK
+298 QEEHPKIVELVKQK

-337 SADRIRID
+337 SADRIRVD

-353 QLAQN
+353 QLAQG

-363 TQREMVQ
+363 TQRDTVRQQVKGVEKTE
-370 QQLTGVQK
+370 QQLR
-378 TERELRRDIAAIP
+378 REHATIP
-391 NKQVEQARLAQQV
+391 NKQLEQARLTQQV
-404 ALKKSLYDKMQSALI
+404 ALKKALYDKMQSALV
-419 DAEAAVAETVG
+419 DAEAAIAETTG
-430 SLAIAQL
+430 SLKIAQNA
-437 PKTDDVES
+437 KADDIES
-445 PKRPLPVMLAVGGF
+445 NKRGLPVMLAVGGF
-459 VGVLLG
+459 VGLLLG

-486 AALVEKEVP
+486 AALVEKDVP
-495 VLAVLPEVTVFDFY
+495 ILAVLPEVILFDY
-509 SDEMPVAL
+509 YEDEMPLAL
-517 EANSPYLEFYE
+517 EPNSPYLEFYE

-533 LRRIGDKPVKVVLLT
+533 LRRIGEKPVQVVLLT
-548 SAAALEGKTFS
+548 SAAPLEGKSFS

-589 LKIAADPLAMVE
+589 LKIAADPLAAVE
-601 PLHYYGNISECVRLV
+601 PLHYYGNMSECVLLV
-616 PDVENLYVVPSP
+616 PEVENLYVVPSP

-642 MRRLFDDVRNRFDF
+642 MRRLFEDVRNRFDF

-704 EDEES
+704 DDEES
-709 HKSGPRL
+709 SKSLRL

-728 KFRNDIDELELPLNA
+728 KFRNDVDEWEMPVGA
-743 IADGAIEVRSSRVPH
+743 IGDGAIEVRS
-758 PKGTRQ
+758 RQ
-764 SPLSSRQGHSAE
+764 LPQQQSKL
-776 DRRKNLTP
+776 KNQVINSKHIP

>member
-20 GLATLAVT
+20 GLATLAAT

-41 PPVYVTTGTLRY
+41 PPVYVAAGTLRY
-53 RRPPVIFSSTT
+53 DRPKVIFSSTT

-71 QEITKDMLLDKEIIK
+71 QEITKDMLLDTWVVKPGAE
-86 AAAKKLIKA
+86 KLIKP
-95 AEKKLNQEEV
+95 EEKLNQKDKDKKIQ
-105 AQIDEQ
+105 AL
-111 EKAEKLKA
+111 ANKLVK
-119 LTEKL
+119 
-124 TDNLQIKMPNKNNDS
+124 DVQIKMPTKTNDPS
-139 NAVIQVL
+139 ALIQVL
-146 YKNTKR
+146 YKNADG
-152 KKTEAEPELVL
+152 KKAVEVL
-163 EMLMN
+163 KAVMN
-168 EMVDHSEKNN
+168 EMVVRSITINTSK
-178 NSRLRE
+178 LRE
-184 TINKINER
+184 TIAQIDKR
-192 LPQVTQELREAEKKL
+192 LPKVTQELRETEEKL
-207 EAYEKREGVSI
+207 EAYEKREGTSI
-218 LAAQSGSLP
+218 LAAQSGVLP
-227 QAIIGSEQQ
+227 QAIISSEQQ
-236 QRQLLVMLGGI
+236 QRQLRVQLGGI
-247 DAQIK
+247 EAQIK
-252 SLQDRLGLNADQA
+252 SLQERLGLNVEQA

-298 QEEHPKVLELLKQK
+298 QEEHPKIVELLKQK

-322 QSEVLGGNGVAAPLR
+322 QSEVLGGNGVAAPFR
-337 SADRIRID
+337 SADRIRVD

-363 TQREMVQ
+363 TQQDMAQ
-370 QQLTGVQK
+370 QQLKGIEK
-378 TERELRRDIAAIP
+378 TEQQLREEHARIP
-391 NKQVEQARLAQQV
+391 NKQLEQARLAQQV
-404 ALKKSLYDKMQSALI
+404 ALKKSLYDKMQSALV
-419 DAEAAVAETVG
+419 DAKAAEAETTGG
-430 SLAIAQL
+430 SLTIAQP

-445 PKRPLPVMLAVGGF
+445 TKRGLSVMLAVGGF
-459 VGVLLG
+459 VGLLLG

-495 VLAVLPEVTVFDFY
+495 ILGVLPEVLVFDSY
-509 SDEMPVAL
+509 GDEMPLAL
-517 EANSPYLEFYE
+517 EPNSPYLEFYE

-533 LRRIGDKPVKVVLLT
+533 LRRIGEKPVKVVLLT
-548 SAAALEGKTFS
+548 SAAPLEGKSFS

-589 LKIAADPLAMVE
+589 LKIAADPLATVE
-601 PLHYYGNISECVRLV
+601 PLHYYGNMSECVLLV
-616 PDVENLYVVPSP
+616 PEVENLYVIPSP

-642 MRRLFDDVRNRFDF
+642 MRRLFEDVRNRFDF

-704 EDEES
+704 DDDES
-709 HKSGPRL
+709 SKSPRL

-728 KFRNDIDELELPLNA
+728 KFRNDVDEWEMPVGA
-743 IADGAIEVRSSRVPH
+743 IGDGAIEVRSSRLPQH
-758 PKGTRQ
+758 SKPNT
-764 SPLSSRQGHSAE
+764 SRSVTGGHS
-776 DRRKNLTP
+776 KSN

>member
-41 PPVYVTTGTLRY
+41 RPVYVAVGTLGY
-53 RRPPVIFSSTT
+53 DRPKVIFSSTT

-71 QEITKDMLLDKEIIK
+71 QEITKDMLLDRRVVE
-86 AAAKKLIKA
+86 AAAEKLIKP
-95 AEKKLNQEEV
+95 EEKLNKKE
-105 AQIDEQ
+105 AK
-111 EKAEKLKA
+111 EKIQALAEKLGK
-119 LTEKL
+119 
-124 TDNLQIKMPNKNNDS
+124 DVQIKMPSKNNDPS
-139 NAVIQVL
+139 ALIQVL
-146 YKNTKR
+146 YKNADR
-152 KKTEAEPELVL
+152 KKAEVVL
-163 EMLMN
+163 EALMI
-168 EMVDHSEKNN
+168 EMVARSKTINT
-178 NSRLRE
+178 SRLRE
-184 TINKINER
+184 TIAQINER
-192 LPQVTQELREAEKKL
+192 LPKVTQELRETEAKL
-207 EAYEKREGVSI
+207 EAYEKREGTSI
-218 LAAQSGSLP
+218 LAAQSGALP
-227 QAIIGSEQQ
+227 LAITNSQQQ
-236 QRQLLVMLGGI
+236 QRQLRVQLGGI
-247 DAQIK
+247 EAQIN
-252 SLQDRLGLNADQA
+252 SLQDRLGLNVEQA

-298 QEEHPKVLELLKQK
+298 QEEHPKIVELLKQK
-312 QAFEQQLQQR
+312 LAFEQQLQQR

-337 SADRIRID
+337 SAARIRVD

-353 QLAQN
+353 QLAQS

-363 TQREMVQ
+363 TQRDTVQ
-370 QQLTGVQK
+370 QQLQGIEK
-378 TERELRRDIAAIP
+378 TEQELRREHATIP
-391 NKQVEQARLAQQV
+391 NKQLEQARLAQQV
-404 ALKKSLYDKMQSALI
+404 AFKKALYDKMQSALV
-419 DAEAAVAETVG
+419 DAEAAVAETTG
-430 SLAIAQL
+430 SLTIAHP

-445 PKRPLPVMLAVGGF
+445 NKRGLPVMLAVGGF
-459 VGVLLG
+459 VGLLLG

-495 VLAVLPEVTVFDFY
+495 ILGVLPEVTVFDSY
-509 SDEMPVAL
+509 ADEMPLAL

-533 LRRIGDKPVKVVLLT
+533 LRRIGNKPVKVVLLT
-548 SAAALEGKTFS
+548 SAAPLEGKSFS

-583 ASNVES
+583 PSNVES
-589 LKIAADPLAMVE
+589 LKIAADPLATVE
-601 PLHYYGNISECVRLV
+601 PLHYYGNISECVLLV
-616 PDVENLYVVPSP
+616 PEVENLYVVPSP

-642 MRRLFDDVRNRFDF
+642 MRRLFEDVRNRFDF

-677 DGIILVARPGYTLSS
+677 DGMILVARPGYTLSS

-704 EDEES
+704 EEEES

-716 LGAIINGADIAV
+716 LGAIINGADIPV
-728 KFRNDIDELELPLNA
+728 KFRNDIDIDELEWPLSA
-743 IADGAIEVRSSRVPH
+743 IDDRAIEVRSRQLPQHSK
-758 PKGTRQ
+758 PKNKAINSKLR
-764 SPLSSRQGHSAE
+764 
-776 DRRKNLTP
+776 

>member
-41 PPVYVTTGTLRY
+41 PPVYVAAGMLAY
-53 RRPPVIFSSTT
+53 RRLPVIFSSTT

-71 QEITKDMLLDKEIIK
+71 QEITKDMLLDRRVVE
-86 AAAKKLIKA
+86 AAAKKVNVSA
-95 AEKKLNQEEV
+95 KKLAANVQV
-105 AQIDEQ
+105 
-111 EKAEKLKA
+111 
-119 LTEKL
+119 
-124 TDNLQIKMPNKNNDS
+124 KMPGKNNGAS
-139 NAVIQVL
+139 GLIQVL
-146 YKNTKR
+146 YKNGDR
-152 KKTEAEPELVL
+152 KKAEAVVEA
-163 EMLMN
+163 LMK
-168 EMVDHSEKNN
+168 EMVARSQTINT
-178 NSRLRE
+178 SRLRE
-184 TINKINER
+184 MIAQINQR
-192 LPQVTQELREAEKKL
+192 LPKVTQELRDTEAKL
-207 EAYEKREGVSI
+207 EAYEKREATSI
-218 LAAQSGSLP
+218 LAAQSGVLP
-227 QAIIGSEQQ
+227 QAITNSQQQ
-236 QRQLLVMLGGI
+236 QRQLRVQLGGI
-247 DAQIK
+247 EAQIN
-252 SLQDRLGLNADQA
+252 SLQERLGLNVEQA

-280 RVQLFSIESQLKI
+280 RVQLFSLESQLKI

-298 QEEHPKVLELLKQK
+298 QEEHPKIVELVKQK
-312 QAFEQQLQQR
+312 LVFEQQLQQR

-337 SADRIRID
+337 SADRIRVD

-353 QLAQN
+353 QLAQS

-363 TQREMVQ
+363 TQRDTLQ
-370 QQLTGVQK
+370 QQLQGIKK
-378 TERELRRDIAAIP
+378 TEQELRREHATIP
-391 NKQVEQARLAQQV
+391 NKQLEQARLAQQV
-404 ALKKSLYDKMQSALI
+404 ALKKALYDKMQSALV
-419 DAEAAVAETVG
+419 DAEAGVAETTG
-430 SLAIAQL
+430 SLTIAHL
-437 PKTDDVES
+437 PKTNDVES
-445 PKRPLPVMLAVGGF
+445 NKRGLPVMLAVGGF
-459 VGVLLG
+459 VGLLLG

-495 VLAVLPEVTVFDFY
+495 ILGVLPQVTVFDSY
-509 SDEMPVAL
+509 GDQMPLVL

-548 SAAALEGKTFS
+548 SATRLEGKTFS

-583 ASNVES
+583 TSNVES
-589 LKIAADPLAMVE
+589 LKIAADPLAAVE
-601 PLHYYGNISECVRLV
+601 PLHYYGNISECVLLV
-616 PDVENLYVVPSP
+616 PEVENLYVVPSP

-642 MRRLFDDVRNRFDF
+642 MRRLFEDVRNRFDF

-677 DGIILVARPGYTLSS
+677 DGMVLVARPGYTLSS

-704 EDEES
+704 DEEES
-709 HKSGPRL
+709 HKSGLQL

-728 KFRNDIDELELPLNA
+728 KFRNHIDELELPLSA
-743 IADGAIEVRSSRVPH
+743 IGDRAIEVRSRQLPH
-758 PKGTRQ
+758 QSKPKNKAIN
-764 SPLSSRQGHSAE
+764 SKLS
-776 DRRKNLTP
+776 

>member
-20 GLATLAVT
+20 GLATLALS
-28 VGVSGVVALQPTP
+28 VGVSAVVAKQPTP
-41 PPVYVTTGTLRY
+41 PPVYVAIGTLRY
-53 RRPPVIFSSTT
+53 DRPSVIFSSAT

-71 QEITKDMLLDKEIIK
+71 QEITKEMLLHENVVQPVIEPEIAKIIQKAGGNLSKEELE
-86 AAAKKLIKA
+86 KKQKDLIK
-95 AEKKLNQEEV
+95 
-105 AQIDEQ
+105 
-111 EKAEKLKA
+111 
-119 LTEKL
+119 KL
-124 TDNLQIKMPNKNNDS
+124 TDDVQIKMPNKNNDS
-139 NAVIQVL
+139 NALIQIL
-146 YKNTKR
+146 YKNTNRLKAEEVA
-152 KKTEAEPELVL
+152 KKLML
-163 EMLMN
+163 EM
-168 EMVDHSEKNN
+168 VAHSIEIN
-178 NSRLRE
+178 NSRLQ
-184 TINKINER
+184 TMIDQINKR
-192 LPQVTQELREAEKKL
+192 LPKAIQELREAEKKL
-207 EAYEKREGVSI
+207 EKYEKREGVSI
-218 LAAQSGSLP
+218 LAVKSGYLP
-227 QAIIGSEQQ
+227 QAIATSEQN
-236 QRQLLVMLGGI
+236 QRQLRFQLAGVE
-247 DAQIK
+247 AQIK

-280 RVQLFSIESQLKI
+280 RVQLFSLESQLKI
-293 LRSDL
+293 FRSDL
-298 QEEHPKVLELLKQK
+298 QEEHPKVVELLKQK

-345 SSLDPARQ
+345 SALDPARQ
-353 QLAQN
+353 QLAQS

-370 QQLTGVQK
+370 QQLKGIEQ
-378 TERELRRDIAAIP
+378 TEQLLRQEYAIIP
-391 NKQVEQARLAQQV
+391 NKQLEQARLAQQV
-404 ALKKSLYDKMQSALI
+404 AYKKALYDKMQSALI
-419 DAEAAVAETVG
+419 DAKAAEVETIG
-430 SLAIAQL
+430 SLAIAQEA
-437 PKTDDVES
+437 KTEDIKSNE
-445 PKRPLPVMLAVGGF
+445 KTLPVMLAVGGF

-495 VLAVLPEVTVFDFY
+495 VLGILPEVTVFDFY
-509 SDEMPVAL
+509 AEEMPIAL
-517 EANSPYLEFYE
+517 DASSPYLEFYE
-528 RLRTN
+528 RLRSN

-548 SAAALEGKTFS
+548 SAATMEGKTFS

-589 LKIAADPLAMVE
+589 LKIAVDPLATVE
-601 PLHYYGNISECVRLV
+601 PLHYYGNINECVRLV
-616 PDVENLYVVPSP
+616 PEVENLYVVPSP

-642 MRRLFDDVRNRFDF
+642 MRRLFEDVRNRFDF

-699 QLLES
+699 QLLEF
-704 EDEES
+704 EDEDS
-709 HKSGPRL
+709 HKSGLRL

-728 KFRNDIDELELPLNA
+728 KFRNDIDELEMPVSG
-743 IADGAIEVRSSRVPH
+743 IRDGAIEVRSSRLPSQSK
-758 PKGTRQ
+758 PK
-764 SPLSSRQGHSAE
+764 SNVSHSKSS
-776 DRRKNLTP
+776 

>member
-41 PPVYVTTGTLRY
+41 PPVYVAAGMLAY
-53 RRPPVIFSSTT
+53 RRPSVIFSSTT

-71 QEITKDMLLDKEIIK
+71 QEITKDMLLDRRVVE
-86 AAAKKLIKA
+86 AAAKKVKVSA
-95 AEKKLNQEEV
+95 KKLAATVQV
-105 AQIDEQ
+105 
-111 EKAEKLKA
+111 
-119 LTEKL
+119 
-124 TDNLQIKMPNKNNDS
+124 KMPSKNNDGS
-139 NAVIQVL
+139 GLIQVL
-146 YKNTKR
+146 YKNADR
-152 KKTEAEPELVL
+152 KKAEAVL
-163 EMLMN
+163 EALMK
-168 EMVDHSEKNN
+168 EMVARSQTINT
-178 NSRLRE
+178 SRLRE
-184 TINKINER
+184 TIAQINQR
-192 LPQVTQELREAEKKL
+192 LPKVTQELRDTEAKL
-207 EAYEKREGVSI
+207 EAYEKREATSI
-218 LAAQSGSLP
+218 LAAQSGVLP
-227 QAIIGSEQQ
+227 QAITNSQQQ
-236 QRQLLVMLGGI
+236 QRQLRVQLGGI
-247 DAQIK
+247 EAQIN
-252 SLQDRLGLNADQA
+252 SLQERLGLNVEQA

-280 RVQLFSIESQLKI
+280 RVQLFSLESQLKI

-298 QEEHPKVLELLKQK
+298 QEEHPKIVELVKQK
-312 QAFEQQLQQR
+312 LVFEQQLQER

-337 SADRIRID
+337 SADRIRVD

-353 QLAQN
+353 QLAQT

-363 TQREMVQ
+363 TQRDTVQ
-370 QQLTGVQK
+370 QQLQGIEK
-378 TERELRRDIAAIP
+378 TEQQLRREHATIP
-391 NKQVEQARLAQQV
+391 NKQLEQGRLAQQV
-404 ALKKSLYDKMQSALI
+404 ALKKALYDKMQSALV
-419 DAEAAVAETVG
+419 DAEAGVAETTG
-430 SLAIAQL
+430 SLTIAQL

-445 PKRPLPVMLAVGGF
+445 NKRGLPVMLAVGGF
-459 VGVLLG
+459 VGLLLG

-486 AALVEKEVP
+486 AALAEKEVP
-495 VLAVLPEVTVFDFY
+495 ILGVLPQVTVFDSY
-509 SDEMPVAL
+509 GDQMPLVL

-533 LRRIGDKPVKVVLLT
+533 LRRIGDKPVKVVLVT
-548 SAAALEGKTFS
+548 SATGLEGKTFS

-589 LKIAADPLAMVE
+589 LKIAADPLAAVE
-601 PLHYYGNISECVRLV
+601 PLHYYGNISECVLLV
-616 PDVENLYVVPSP
+616 PEVENLYVVPSP

-642 MRRLFDDVRNRFDF
+642 MRRLFEDVRNRFDF

-677 DGIILVARPGYTLSS
+677 DGMILVARPGYTLAS

-704 EDEES
+704 DEEES
-709 HKSGPRL
+709 HKSGLQL

-728 KFRNDIDELELPLNA
+728 KFRNHIDELELPLSA
-743 IADGAIEVRSSRVPH
+743 IGDRAIEVRSRQLPQQSK
-758 PKGTRQ
+758 PKNKAIN
-764 SPLSSRQGHSAE
+764 SKLS
-776 DRRKNLTP
+776 

>member
-28 VGVSGVVALQPTP
+28 VGVSGVVALQPSQT
-41 PPVYVTTGTLRY
+41 PVYVAAGTLAY
-53 RRPPVIFSSTT
+53 RRPNVIFSSTT

-71 QEITKDMLLDKEIIK
+71 QEITKDMLLDTWVVKP
-86 AAAKKLIKA
+86 AAEKLIKP
-95 AEKKLNQEEV
+95 EEKLNKKEADKKIQ
-105 AQIDEQ
+105 AL
-111 EKAEKLKA
+111 ANKLVK
-119 LTEKL
+119 
-124 TDNLQIKMPNKNNDS
+124 DVQIKMPTKTNDPS
-139 NAVIQVL
+139 ALIQVL
-146 YKNTKR
+146 YKNADRQKAV
-152 KKTEAEPELVL
+152 EVL
-163 EMLMN
+163 KAVMN
-168 EMVDHSEKNN
+168 EMVVRSITNN
-178 NSRLRE
+178 TSRLRV
-184 TINKINER
+184 TIAQINQR
-192 LPQVTQELREAEKKL
+192 LPKVTQELRETEEKL
-207 EAYEKREGVSI
+207 EAYEKREGTSI
-218 LAAQSGSLP
+218 LAAQSGVLP
-227 QAIIGSEQQ
+227 QAIISSEQQ
-236 QRQLLVMLGGI
+236 QRQLRVQLGGI
-247 DAQIK
+247 EAQIK
-252 SLQDRLGLNADQA
+252 SLQERLGLNVEQA

-298 QEEHPKVLELLKQK
+298 QEEHPKIVELLKQK
-312 QAFEQQLQQR
+312 LVFEQQLQQR

-337 SADRIRID
+337 SADRIRVD

-353 QLAQN
+353 QLAQS

-363 TQREMVQ
+363 TQQDVVQ
-370 QQLTGVQK
+370 QQLKGIEK
-378 TERELRRDIAAIP
+378 TEQQLRREYARIP
-391 NKQVEQARLAQQV
+391 NKQLEQARLAQQV
-404 ALKKSLYDKMQSALI
+404 ALKKSLYDKMQSALV
-419 DAEAAVAETVG
+419 DAKAAEAETTG
-430 SLAIAQL
+430 SLTIAK
-437 PKTDDVES
+437 PPTTDDVES
-445 PKRPLPVMLAVGGF
+445 TKRGLSVMLAVGGF
-459 VGVLLG
+459 VGLLLG

-486 AALVEKEVP
+486 AALVEKDVP
-495 VLAVLPEVTVFDFY
+495 ILAVLPEVTVFDSY
-509 SDEMPVAL
+509 GDEMPLAL
-517 EANSPYLEFYE
+517 EPNSPYLEFYE

-533 LRRIGDKPVKVVLLT
+533 LRRIGEKPVKVVLLT
-548 SAAALEGKTFS
+548 SAAPLEGKSFS

-589 LKIAADPLAMVE
+589 LKIAADPLAAVE
-601 PLHYYGNISECVRLV
+601 PLHYYGNISECVLLV
-616 PDVENLYVVPSP
+616 PEVENLYVVPSP

-677 DGIILVARPGYTLSS
+677 DGMILVARPGYTLSS

-704 EDEES
+704 EEEES

-728 KFRNDIDELELPLNA
+728 KFRNHIDEFELPLGV
-743 IADGAIEVRSSRVPH
+743 DGAIEVRSRRLPQ
-758 PKGTRQ
+758 Q
-764 SPLSSRQGHSAE
+764 SKPNTSTSLS
-776 DRRKNLTP
+776 DRPSK

>member
-28 VGVSGVVALQPTP
+28 VGVSGVVALQPTAA
-41 PPVYVTTGTLRY
+41 PVYVATGTLAY
-53 RRPPVIFSSTT
+53 RRPNVIFSSTT

-71 QEITKDMLLDKEIIK
+71 QEITKDMLLDKRVIEP
-86 AAAKKLIKA
+86 AAKKVNISY
-95 AEKKLNQEEV
+95 
-105 AQIDEQ
+105 
-111 EKAEKLKA
+111 EKLK
-119 LTEKL
+119 
-124 TDNLQIKMPNKNNDS
+124 DDVQIKMPIKSNDPS
-139 NAVIQVL
+139 ALIQVL
-146 YKNTKR
+146 YKNANR
-152 KKTEAEPELVL
+152 KKAKEVADVL
-163 EMLMN
+163 MK
-168 EMVDHSEKNN
+168 EMVNYSENFN
-178 NSRLRE
+178 TSRLRD
-184 TINKINER
+184 TIAQINKG
-192 LPQVTQELREAEKKL
+192 LPKVTKELRETEEKL
-207 EAYEKREGVSI
+207 EAYEKREGTSI
-218 LAAQSGSLP
+218 LAAQNGTLP
-227 QAIIGSEQQ
+227 QAIIVNEQL
-236 QRQLLVMLGGI
+236 QRQLRVQLGGI
-247 DAQIK
+247 EAQIT
-252 SLQDRLGLNADQA
+252 SLQDRLGLNVEQA

-298 QEEHPKVLELLKQK
+298 QEEHPKIVELLKQK
-312 QAFEQQLQQR
+312 LAFEQQLQQR

-353 QLAQN
+353 QLAQS

-363 TQREMVQ
+363 TQRDMVG
-370 QQLTGVQK
+370 QQLKGVEK
-378 TERELRRDIAAIP
+378 TEQQLRQEYAKIP
-391 NKQVEQARLAQQV
+391 NKQLEQARLAQQV
-404 ALKKSLYDKMQSALI
+404 ALKKALYDKMQSALV
-419 DAEAAVAETVG
+419 DAEAAIAETTG
-430 SLAIAQL
+430 SLRIAQL
-437 PKTDDVES
+437 PKTDDVPS
-445 PKRPLPVMLAVGGF
+445 SKRGLPVMLAVGGF
-459 VGVLLG
+459 VGLLLG

-495 VLAVLPEVTVFDFY
+495 ILAVLPEVTVFDSY
-509 SDEMPVAL
+509 GDEMPLAL
-517 EANSPYLEFYE
+517 EPNSPYLDFYE

-533 LRRIGDKPVKVVLLT
+533 LRRIGQKPVKVVLLT
-548 SAAALEGKTFS
+548 SAAPLEGKSFS

-583 ASNVES
+583 GSNVES
-589 LKIAADPLAMVE
+589 LKIAADPLAAVE
-601 PLHYYGNISECVRLV
+601 PLHYYGNMSECVLLV
-616 PDVENLYVVPSP
+616 PEVENLYVVPSP
-628 GFLRQASAVLESSE
+628 GTLRQASAVLESSE
-642 MRRLFDDVRNRFDF
+642 MRRLFEDVRNRFDF

-677 DGIILVARPGYTLSS
+677 DGIILVARAGYTLAS

-704 EDEES
+704 DDDDDS

-728 KFRNDIDELELPLNA
+728 KYRNDVDEFELPLSA
-743 IADGAIEVRSSRVPH
+743 VSDGAIEVRSKQLPSQSN
-758 PKGTRQ
+758 PKNKAIN
-764 SPLSSRQGHSAE
+764 S
-776 DRRKNLTP
+776 KFN

>member
-41 PPVYVTTGTLRY
+41 PPVYVAAGMLAY
-53 RRPPVIFSSTT
+53 RRLPVIFSSTT

-71 QEITKDMLLDKEIIK
+71 QEITKDMLLDRRVVE
-86 AAAKKLIKA
+86 AAAKKVNVSA
-95 AEKKLNQEEV
+95 KKLAANVQV
-105 AQIDEQ
+105 
-111 EKAEKLKA
+111 
-119 LTEKL
+119 
-124 TDNLQIKMPNKNNDS
+124 KMPGKNNDAS
-139 NAVIQVL
+139 GLIQVL
-146 YKNTKR
+146 YKNADR
-152 KKTEAEPELVL
+152 KKAEAVVES
-163 EMLMN
+163 LMK
-168 EMVDHSEKNN
+168 EMVARSQTINT
-178 NSRLRE
+178 SRLRE
-184 TINKINER
+184 TIAQINQR
-192 LPQVTQELREAEKKL
+192 LPKVTQELRDTEAKL
-207 EAYEKREGVSI
+207 EAYEKREATSI
-218 LAAQSGSLP
+218 LAAQSGVLP
-227 QAIIGSEQQ
+227 QAITNSQQQ
-236 QRQLLVMLGGI
+236 QRQLRVQLGGI
-247 DAQIK
+247 EAQIN
-252 SLQDRLGLNADQA
+252 SLQERLGLNVEQA

-280 RVQLFSIESQLKI
+280 RVQLFSLESQLKI

-298 QEEHPKVLELLKQK
+298 QEEHPKIVELVKQK
-312 QAFEQQLQQR
+312 LVFEQQLQQR

-337 SADRIRID
+337 SADRIRVD

-353 QLAQN
+353 QLAQS

-363 TQREMVQ
+363 TQRDTVQ
-370 QQLTGVQK
+370 QQLQGIEK
-378 TERELRRDIAAIP
+378 TEQELRREHATIP
-391 NKQVEQARLAQQV
+391 NKQLEQARLAQQV
-404 ALKKSLYDKMQSALI
+404 TLKKSLYDKMQSALV
-419 DAEAAVAETVG
+419 DAQAAVAETTG

-445 PKRPLPVMLAVGGF
+445 NKRGLPVMLAVGGF
-459 VGVLLG
+459 VGLLLG

-495 VLAVLPEVTVFDFY
+495 ILGVLPQVTVFDSY
-509 SDEMPVAL
+509 GDQMPLVL

-548 SAAALEGKTFS
+548 SATRLEGKTFS

-589 LKIAADPLAMVE
+589 LKIAADPLAAVE
-601 PLHYYGNISECVRLV
+601 PLHYYGNISECVLLV
-616 PDVENLYVVPSP
+616 PEVENLYVVPSP
-628 GFLRQASAVLESSE
+628 GFLLQASAVLESSE
-642 MRRLFDDVRNRFDF
+642 MRRLFEDVRNRFDF

-677 DGIILVARPGYTLSS
+677 DGMILVARPGYTLSS

-704 EDEES
+704 DEEES
-709 HKSGPRL
+709 HKSGLQL

-728 KFRNDIDELELPLNA
+728 KFRNHIDELELPLSA
-743 IADGAIEVRSSRVPH
+743 IGDRALEVRSRQLPQQSK
-758 PKGTRQ
+758 PKNKAIN
-764 SPLSSRQGHSAE
+764 SKLS
-776 DRRKNLTP
+776 

>member
-41 PPVYVTTGTLRY
+41 PPVYVAAGTLAY
-53 RRPPVIFSSTT
+53 RRPSVIFSSTT

-71 QEITKDMLLDKEIIK
+71 QEITKDMLLDKRVVE
-86 AAAKKLIKA
+86 AAAKKVKVSAQKLA
-95 AEKKLNQEEV
+95 AAVQV
-105 AQIDEQ
+105 
-111 EKAEKLKA
+111 
-119 LTEKL
+119 
-124 TDNLQIKMPNKNNDS
+124 KMPSKNNDGS
-139 NAVIQVL
+139 GLIQVL
-146 YKNTKR
+146 YKNADRTKA
-152 KKTEAEPELVL
+152 EAVL
-163 EMLMN
+163 EALMK
-168 EMVDHSEKNN
+168 EMVARSQTINT
-178 NSRLRE
+178 SRLRE
-184 TINKINER
+184 TIAQINQR
-192 LPQVTQELREAEKKL
+192 LPKVTQELRDTEAKL
-207 EAYEKREGVSI
+207 EAYEKREATSI
-218 LAAQSGSLP
+218 LAAQSGVLP
-227 QAIIGSEQQ
+227 QAITNSQQQ
-236 QRQLLVMLGGI
+236 QRQLRVQLGGI
-247 DAQIK
+247 EAQIN
-252 SLQDRLGLNADQA
+252 SLQERLGLNVEQA

-280 RVQLFSIESQLKI
+280 RVQLFSLESQLKI

-298 QEEHPKVLELLKQK
+298 QEEHPKIVELVKQK
-312 QAFEQQLQQR
+312 LVFEQQLQER

-337 SADRIRID
+337 SADRIRVD
-345 SSLDPARQ
+345 SSLDPVRQ
-353 QLAQN
+353 QLAQS

-363 TQREMVQ
+363 TQRDTVQ
-370 QQLTGVQK
+370 QQLKGIEK
-378 TERELRRDIAAIP
+378 TEQELRREHATIP
-391 NKQVEQARLAQQV
+391 NKQLEQGRLAQQV
-404 ALKKSLYDKMQSALI
+404 ALKKALYDKMQSALV
-419 DAEAAVAETVG
+419 DAEAGVAETTG
-430 SLAIAQL
+430 SLTIAQL

-445 PKRPLPVMLAVGGF
+445 NKRGLPVMLAVGGF
-459 VGVLLG
+459 VGLLLG

-495 VLAVLPEVTVFDFY
+495 ILGVLPQVTVFDSY
-509 SDEMPVAL
+509 GDQMPLVL
-517 EANSPYLEFYE
+517 EATSPYLEFYE

-548 SAAALEGKTFS
+548 SATGLEGKTFS

-589 LKIAADPLAMVE
+589 LKIAADPLAAVE
-601 PLHYYGNISECVRLV
+601 PLHYYGNISECVLLV
-616 PDVENLYVVPSP
+616 PEVENLYVVPSP

-642 MRRLFDDVRNRFDF
+642 MRRLFEDVRNRFDF

-677 DGIILVARPGYTLSS
+677 DGMVLVARPGYTLAS

-704 EDEES
+704 DEEES
-709 HKSGPRL
+709 HKSGLQL

-728 KFRNDIDELELPLNA
+728 KFRNHIDELELPLSA
-743 IADGAIEVRSSRVPH
+743 IGDRAIEVRSRQLPQQSK
-758 PKGTRQ
+758 PKKKAIN
-764 SPLSSRQGHSAE
+764 SKLS
-776 DRRKNLTP
+776 

>member
-28 VGVSGVVALQPTP
+28 VGVSGVVAVQPKAA
-41 PPVYVTTGTLRY
+41 PVYAATGTLAY
-53 RRPPVIFSSTT
+53 RRPSVIFSSTT

-71 QEITKDMLLDKEIIK
+71 QEITKEMLLDRRVVE
-86 AAAKKLIKA
+86 AAAKKLIKPA
-95 AEKKLNQEEV
+95 KKLNQKEEQEEV
-105 AQIDEQ
+105 
-111 EKAEKLKA
+111 KA
-119 LTEKL
+119 LAKKL
-124 TDNLQIKMPNKNNDS
+124 VKDVQVKMPSKNNDPS
-139 NAVIQVL
+139 ALIQVL
-146 YKNTKR
+146 YKNADR
-152 KKTEAEPELVL
+152 KKAEAVVEA
-163 EMLMN
+163 LMK
-168 EMVDHSEKNN
+168 EMVARSQTINT
-178 NSRLRE
+178 SRLRE
-184 TINKINER
+184 TIAQINQR
-192 LPQVTQELREAEKKL
+192 LPKVTQELRNTEAKL
-207 EAYEKREGVSI
+207 EAYEKREATSI
-218 LAAQSGSLP
+218 LAAQSGVLP
-227 QAIIGSEQQ
+227 QAITNSQQQ
-236 QRQLLVMLGGI
+236 QRQLRVQLGGI
-247 DAQIK
+247 EAQIN
-252 SLQDRLGLNADQA
+252 SLQERLGLNVEQA

-280 RVQLFSIESQLKI
+280 RVQLFSLESQLKI

-298 QEEHPKVLELLKQK
+298 QEEHPKIVELVKQK
-312 QAFEQQLQQR
+312 LVFEQQLQQR

-337 SADRIRID
+337 SADRIRVD

-353 QLAQN
+353 QLAQS

-363 TQREMVQ
+363 TQRDTVQ
-370 QQLTGVQK
+370 QQLQGIEK
-378 TERELRRDIAAIP
+378 TEQELRREHATIP
-391 NKQVEQARLAQQV
+391 NKQLEQARLAQQV
-404 ALKKSLYDKMQSALI
+404 GLKKALYDKMQSALV
-419 DAEAAVAETVG
+419 DAEAAVAETTG
-430 SLAIAQL
+430 SLTIAQL
-437 PKTDDVES
+437 PKSNDVES
-445 PKRPLPVMLAVGGF
+445 NNRGLPVMLAVGGF
-459 VGVLLG
+459 VGLVLG

-495 VLAVLPEVTVFDFY
+495 ILGVLPQVTVFDSY
-509 SDEMPVAL
+509 GNQMPLVL

-548 SAAALEGKTFS
+548 SATGLEGKTFT

-589 LKIAADPLAMVE
+589 LKIAASPLAAVE
-601 PLHYYGNISECVRLV
+601 PLHYYGNISECVLLV
-616 PDVENLYVVPSP
+616 PEVENLYVVPSP

-642 MRRLFDDVRNRFDF
+642 MRRLFEDVRNRFDF

-677 DGIILVARPGYTLSS
+677 DGMVLVARPGYTLSS

-704 EDEES
+704 DEEES
-709 HKSGPRL
+709 HKSGLQL

-728 KFRNDIDELELPLNA
+728 KFRNHIDELELPLSA
-743 IADGAIEVRSSRVPH
+743 IGDRAIEVRSRQLPQQSK
-758 PKGTRQ
+758 PKNKAIK
-764 SPLSSRQGHSAE
+764 SKLS
-776 DRRKNLTP
+776 

>member
-41 PPVYVTTGTLRY
+41 PPVYVAAGMLAY
-53 RRPPVIFSSTT
+53 RRLPVIFSSTT

-71 QEITKDMLLDKEIIK
+71 QEITKDMLLDRRVVE
-86 AAAKKLIKA
+86 AAAKKVKVSA
-95 AEKKLNQEEV
+95 KKLAANVQV
-105 AQIDEQ
+105 
-111 EKAEKLKA
+111 
-119 LTEKL
+119 
-124 TDNLQIKMPNKNNDS
+124 KMPAKNNDAS
-139 NAVIQVL
+139 GLIQVL
-146 YKNTKR
+146 YKNADR
-152 KKTEAEPELVL
+152 KKAEAVVEA
-163 EMLMN
+163 LMK
-168 EMVDHSEKNN
+168 EMVARSQTINT
-178 NSRLRE
+178 SRLRE
-184 TINKINER
+184 MIAQINQR
-192 LPQVTQELREAEKKL
+192 LPKVTQELRDTEAKL
-207 EAYEKREGVSI
+207 EAYEKREATSI
-218 LAAQSGSLP
+218 LAAQSGVLP
-227 QAIIGSEQQ
+227 QAITNSQQQ
-236 QRQLLVMLGGI
+236 QRQLRVQLGGI
-247 DAQIK
+247 EAQIN
-252 SLQDRLGLNADQA
+252 SLQDRLGLNVEQA

-280 RVQLFSIESQLKI
+280 RVQLFSLESQLKI

-298 QEEHPKVLELLKQK
+298 QEEHPKIVELVKQK
-312 QAFEQQLQQR
+312 LVFEQQLQQR

-337 SADRIRID
+337 SADRIRVD

-353 QLAQN
+353 QLAQS

-363 TQREMVQ
+363 TQRDTVQ
-370 QQLTGVQK
+370 QQLQGIEK
-378 TERELRRDIAAIP
+378 TEQQLRREHATIP
-391 NKQVEQARLAQQV
+391 NKQLEQARLAQQV
-404 ALKKSLYDKMQSALI
+404 ALKKALYDKMQSALV
-419 DAEAAVAETVG
+419 DAEAGVAETTG

-445 PKRPLPVMLAVGGF
+445 NKRGLPVMLAVGGF
-459 VGVLLG
+459 VGLLLG

-495 VLAVLPEVTVFDFY
+495 ILGVLPQVTVFDSY
-509 SDEMPVAL
+509 GDQMPLVL

-548 SAAALEGKTFS
+548 SATGLEGKTFS

-589 LKIAADPLAMVE
+589 LKISADPLAAVE
-601 PLHYYGNISECVRLV
+601 PLHYYGNISECVLLV
-616 PDVENLYVVPSP
+616 PEVENLYVVPSP

-642 MRRLFDDVRNRFDF
+642 MRRLFEDVRNRFDF

-677 DGIILVARPGYTLSS
+677 DGMILVARPGYTLAS

-704 EDEES
+704 DEEES
-709 HKSGPRL
+709 HKSGLQL

-728 KFRNDIDELELPLNA
+728 KFRNHIDELELPLSA
-743 IADGAIEVRSSRVPH
+743 IGNRALEVRSRQLPQQSK
-758 PKGTRQ
+758 PKNKAIN
-764 SPLSSRQGHSAE
+764 SKLS
-776 DRRKNLTP
+776 

>member
-1 MTLSVVKRYLIAFD
+1 MSLSVVKRYLITFD

-28 VGVSGVVALQPTP
+28 VGLSGVVAMQPTK
-41 PPVYVTTGTLRY
+41 PPVYVAAGTLSY
-53 RRPPVIFSSTT
+53 RRPAVIFSSTT

-71 QEITKDMLLDKEIIK
+71 QEITKDMLLDKKVIEAVATK
-86 AAAKKLIKA
+86 LKVSAKKLA
-95 AEKKLNQEEV
+95 
-105 AQIDEQ
+105 
-111 EKAEKLKA
+111 
-119 LTEKL
+119 
-124 TDNLQIKMPNKNNDS
+124 DNVQLKMPSKNNDPS
-139 NAVIQVL
+139 ALIQVL
-146 YKNTKR
+146 YKNTDR
-152 KKTEAEPELVL
+152 KKAEAVVEA
-163 EMLMN
+163 LMK
-168 EMVDHSEKNN
+168 EMVERSQTINT
-178 NSRLRE
+178 SRLRE
-184 TINKINER
+184 TIAQINQR
-192 LPQVTQELREAEKKL
+192 LPKVTQELRETEEKL
-207 EAYEKREGVSI
+207 EAYEKREGTSI
-218 LAAQSGSLP
+218 LAAQSGTLP
-227 QAIIGSEQQ
+227 QAIASSEQQ
-236 QRQLLVMLGGI
+236 QRQLRLQLGGI
-247 DAQIK
+247 EAQIN
-252 SLQDRLGLNADQA
+252 SLQERLGLNVDQA

-298 QEEHPKVLELLKQK
+298 QEEHPKIVELLKQK

-337 SADRIRID
+337 SADRIRVD
-345 SSLDPARQ
+345 SALDPARQ

-358 LIALQ
+358 LISLE

-370 QQLTGVQK
+370 QQLKGVEK
-378 TERELRRDIAAIP
+378 TEQALRREYAAIP
-391 NKQVEQARLAQQV
+391 NKQLEQARLAQQV
-404 ALKKSLYDKMQSALI
+404 ALKKSFYDRMQSALV
-419 DAEAAVAETVG
+419 DAEMGVVETTG
-430 SLAIAQL
+430 SLTIAQL

-445 PKRPLPVMLAVGGF
+445 NKKGLPVMLAVGGF

-471 LGMLNGKFYSWEEVR
+471 LGMLNGRFYSWEEVR
-486 AALVEKEVP
+486 AALVEKDVP
-495 VLAVLPEVTVFDFY
+495 VLGILPEVLVLDY
-509 SDEMPVAL
+509 GEEMPIAL
-517 EANSPYLEFYE
+517 DANSPYLEFYE

-548 SAAALEGKTFS
+548 SAADSEGKTFS

-583 ASNVES
+583 ASQVES
-589 LKIAADPLAMVE
+589 LKIAADPLAAVE

-642 MRRLFDDVRNRFDF
+642 MRRLFEDVRNRFDF

-699 QLLES
+699 QMRES
-704 EDEES
+704 DEDES

-728 KFRNDIDELELPLNA
+728 KFRNDLDELEMPLSA
-743 IADGAIEVRSSRVPH
+743 IDNGAIEVRSRRLPQQSKLKNKAINSKSVP
-758 PKGTRQ
+758 
-764 SPLSSRQGHSAE
+764 
-776 DRRKNLTP
+776 

>member
-41 PPVYVTTGTLRY
+41 PPVYVASGMLAY
-53 RRPPVIFSSTT
+53 RRLPVIFSSTT

-71 QEITKDMLLDKEIIK
+71 QEITKDMLLDKRVVE
-86 AAAKKLIKA
+86 AAAKKVNVSAK
-95 AEKKLNQEEV
+95 
-105 AQIDEQ
+105 
-111 EKAEKLKA
+111 
-119 LTEKL
+119 
-124 TDNLQIKMPNKNNDS
+124 NLADKVQVKMPSKNNDAS
-139 NAVIQVL
+139 GLIQVL
-146 YKNTKR
+146 YKNADR
-152 KKTEAEPELVL
+152 KKAEAVVEA
-163 EMLMN
+163 LMK
-168 EMVDHSEKNN
+168 EMVARSQTINT
-178 NSRLRE
+178 SRLRE
-184 TINKINER
+184 TIAQINQR
-192 LPQVTQELREAEKKL
+192 LPKVTQELRDTEAKL
-207 EAYEKREGVSI
+207 EAYEKRERTSI
-218 LAAQSGSLP
+218 LAAQSGVLP
-227 QAIIGSEQQ
+227 QAITNSQQQ
-236 QRQLLVMLGGI
+236 QRQLRVQLGGI
-247 DAQIK
+247 EAQIN
-252 SLQDRLGLNADQA
+252 SLQERLGLNVEQA

-280 RVQLFSIESQLKI
+280 RVQLFSLESQLKI

-298 QEEHPKVLELLKQK
+298 QEEHPKIVELVKQK
-312 QAFEQQLQQR
+312 LVFDQQLQQR

-337 SADRIRID
+337 SADRIRVD
-345 SSLDPARQ
+345 SSLDPVRQ
-353 QLAQN
+353 QLAQS

-363 TQREMVQ
+363 TQRDTVQ
-370 QQLTGVQK
+370 QQLQGIEK
-378 TERELRRDIAAIP
+378 TEQELRREHATIP
-391 NKQVEQARLAQQV
+391 NKQLEQARLAQQV
-404 ALKKSLYDKMQSALI
+404 ALKKALYDKMQSALV
-419 DAEAAVAETVG
+419 DAEAAVAETTG
-430 SLAIAQL
+430 SLTIAQL

-445 PKRPLPVMLAVGGF
+445 NKRGLPVMLAVGGF
-459 VGVLLG
+459 VGLVLG

-495 VLAVLPEVTVFDFY
+495 ILGVLPQVTVFDSY
-509 SDEMPVAL
+509 GDQMPLAL

-548 SAAALEGKTFS
+548 SATGLEGKTFS

-589 LKIAADPLAMVE
+589 LKIAADPLAAVE
-601 PLHYYGNISECVRLV
+601 PLHYYGNISECVLLV
-616 PDVENLYVVPSP
+616 PEVENLYVVPSP
-628 GFLRQASAVLESSE
+628 GFLQQASAVLESSE
-642 MRRLFDDVRNRFDF
+642 MRRLFEDVRNRFDF

-677 DGIILVARPGYTLSS
+677 DGMILVARPGYTLSS

-704 EDEES
+704 DEEES
-709 HKSGPRL
+709 HKSGMQL

-728 KFRNDIDELELPLNA
+728 KFRNHIAELELPLSA
-743 IADGAIEVRSSRVPH
+743 IGDRAIEVRSRQLPQQSK
-758 PKGTRQ
+758 PKKKAIN
-764 SPLSSRQGHSAE
+764 SKLS
-776 DRRKNLTP
+776 

>member
-20 GLATLAVT
+20 GLATLAAT

-41 PPVYVTTGTLRY
+41 PPVYVAAGTLRY
-53 RRPPVIFSSTT
+53 DRPQVIFSSTT

-71 QEITKDMLLDKEIIK
+71 QEITKDMLLDDEKIVKPAIEQANQAIEQAIEQ
-86 AAAKKLIKA
+86 ANQAAKQVNKGKERIKKPPVPPVRIK
-95 AEKKLNQEEV
+95 E
-105 AQIDEQ
+105 
-111 EKAEKLKA
+111 
-119 LTEKL
+119 LTA
-124 TDNLQIKMPNKNNDS
+124 DNIQIKMPSKNNES
-139 NAVIQVL
+139 NALIQVL
-146 YKNTKR
+146 YKNTNSETAKEVV
-152 KKTEAEPELVL
+152 KA
-163 EMLMN
+163 LMK
-168 EMVDHSEKNN
+168 EMVARSITINT
-178 NSRLRE
+178 SRLRE
-184 TINKINER
+184 TIAQINKR
-192 LPQVTQELREAEKKL
+192 LPKVTEELRETEKKL
-207 EAYEKREGVSI
+207 EAYEKREGTSI
-218 LAAQSGSLP
+218 LAAQSGVLP
-227 QAIIGSEQQ
+227 QAIISSEQQ
-236 QRQLLVMLGGI
+236 QRQLRVQLGGI
-247 DAQIK
+247 EAQIK
-252 SLQDRLGLNADQA
+252 SLQERLGLNVEQA

-298 QEEHPKVLELLKQK
+298 QEEHPKIVELLKQK

-337 SADRIRID
+337 SADRIRVD

-363 TQREMVQ
+363 TQQDMAQ
-370 QQLTGVQK
+370 QQLKGIEK
-378 TERELRRDIAAIP
+378 TEQQLREEHARIP
-391 NKQVEQARLAQQV
+391 NKQLEQARLAQQV
-404 ALKKSLYDKMQSALI
+404 ALKKSLYDKMQSALV
-419 DAEAAVAETVG
+419 DAKAAEAETTGG
-430 SLAIAQL
+430 SLTIAQP
-437 PKTDDVES
+437 PKTDNVES
-445 PKRPLPVMLAVGGF
+445 TKRGLSVMLAVGGF
-459 VGVLLG
+459 VGLLLG

-495 VLAVLPEVTVFDFY
+495 ILAVLPEVIVFDSY
-509 SDEMPVAL
+509 GDEMPLAL
-517 EANSPYLEFYE
+517 ELNSPYLEFYE

-533 LRRIGDKPVKVVLLT
+533 LRRIGEKPVKVVLLT
-548 SAAALEGKTFS
+548 SAAPLEGKSFS

-589 LKIAADPLAMVE
+589 LKIAADPLATVE
-601 PLHYYGNISECVRLV
+601 PLHYYGNMSECVLLV
-616 PDVENLYVVPSP
+616 PEVENLYVIPSP

-642 MRRLFDDVRNRFDF
+642 MRRLFEDVRNRFDF

-704 EDEES
+704 DDDES
-709 HKSGPRL
+709 SKSPRL

-728 KFRNDIDELELPLNA
+728 KFRNDVDEWEMPVGT
-743 IADGAIEVRSSRVPH
+743 IGDGAIEVRSSRLPQH
-758 PKGTRQ
+758 SKPNT
-764 SPLSSRQGHSAE
+764 SRSVTGGHS
-776 DRRKNLTP
+776 KSN

>member
-20 GLATLAVT
+20 GLATLAAT

-41 PPVYVTTGTLRY
+41 PPVYVAYGTLAY
-53 RRPPVIFSSTT
+53 RRPSVIFSSTT

-71 QEITKDMLLDKEIIK
+71 QEITKDMLLDKRVIDPTAKRVNIS
-86 AAAKKLIKA
+86 AKKLTDDVQVKIPTKT
-95 AEKKLNQEEV
+95 N
-105 AQIDEQ
+105 DPN
-111 EKAEKLKA
+111 A
-119 LTEKL
+119 L
-124 TDNLQIKMPNKNNDS
+124 
-139 NAVIQVL
+139 IQVL
-146 YKNTKR
+146 YKNADRQK
-152 KKTEAEPELVL
+152 AEKVL
-163 EMLMN
+163 EALME
-168 EMVDHSEKNN
+168 EMVARSQTINR
-178 NSRLRE
+178 SRLDE
-184 TINKINER
+184 TIAEINKR
-192 LPQVTQELREAEKKL
+192 LPKATQELRETEAKL
-207 EAYEKREGVSI
+207 EAYEKREGTSI
-218 LAAQSGSLP
+218 LAVQSGILP
-227 QAIIGSEQQ
+227 QAIATSEQQ
-236 QRQLLVMLGGI
+236 QRQLRMQLEGI
-247 DAQIK
+247 EAQLK
-252 SLQDRLGLNADQA
+252 SLQDRLGLNVDQA

-298 QEEHPKVLELLKQK
+298 QEEHPKIVELVKQK

-337 SADRIRID
+337 SADRIRVD

-353 QLAQN
+353 QLAQS

-363 TQREMVQ
+363 TQRDMVR
-370 QQLTGVQK
+370 QQLKGVQK
-378 TERELRRDIAAIP
+378 TEQQLRREHATIP
-391 NKQVEQARLAQQV
+391 NKQLEQARLAQQV
-404 ALKKSLYDKMQSALI
+404 ALKKALYDKMQSALV
-419 DAEAAVAETVG
+419 DAEAAVAETTG
-430 SLAIAQL
+430 SLTIAQL
-437 PKTDDVES
+437 PKTDDIES
-445 PKRPLPVMLAVGGF
+445 SKRGLPVMLAVGGF
-459 VGVLLG
+459 VGLMLG

-495 VLAVLPEVTVFDFY
+495 ILAVLPEVIVFDSY
-509 SDEMPVAL
+509 GDEMPLAL
-517 EANSPYLEFYE
+517 EPNSPYLEFYE

-533 LRRIGDKPVKVVLLT
+533 LRRIGEKPVKVVLLT
-548 SAAALEGKTFS
+548 SAAPLEGKSFS

-589 LKIAADPLAMVE
+589 LKIAADPLAAVE
-601 PLHYYGNISECVRLV
+601 PLHYYGNISECVHLV

-642 MRRLFDDVRNRFDF
+642 MRRLFEDVRNRFDF

-677 DGIILVARPGYTLSS
+677 DGIILVARAGYTLAS

-704 EDEES
+704 EEDES

-728 KFRNDIDELELPLNA
+728 KFRNDVDEWELPLSAVGN
-743 IADGAIEVRSSRVPH
+743 GAIEVRSRQLPH
-758 PKGTRQ
+758 QSKPKNKAIN
-764 SPLSSRQGHSAE
+764 SKL
-776 DRRKNLTP
+776 N

>member
-41 PPVYVTTGTLRY
+41 PPVYVAAGTLAY
-53 RRPPVIFSSTT
+53 RRPSVIFSSTT

-71 QEITKDMLLDKEIIK
+71 QEITKDMLLDRRVVE
-86 AAAKKLIKA
+86 AAAKKVNVSA
-95 AEKKLNQEEV
+95 KKLADSVQV
-105 AQIDEQ
+105 
-111 EKAEKLKA
+111 
-119 LTEKL
+119 
-124 TDNLQIKMPNKNNDS
+124 KMPSKNNDPS
-139 NAVIQVL
+139 ALIQVL
-146 YKNTKR
+146 YKNVDR
-152 KKTEAEPELVL
+152 KKAEAVVEA
-163 EMLMN
+163 MMK
-168 EMVDHSEKNN
+168 EMVARSQTINT
-178 NSRLRE
+178 SRLRE
-184 TINKINER
+184 TIAQINQR
-192 LPQVTQELREAEKKL
+192 LPKVTQELRETEAKL
-207 EAYEKREGVSI
+207 EAYEKREGTSI
-218 LAAQSGSLP
+218 LAAQSGVLP
-227 QAIIGSEQQ
+227 QAITSSQQQ
-236 QRQLLVMLGGI
+236 QRSLRAQLGGI
-247 DAQIK
+247 EAQMK
-252 SLQDRLGLNADQA
+252 SLQDRLGLNVEQA

-280 RVQLFSIESQLKI
+280 RVQLFSLESQLKI

-298 QEEHPKVLELLKQK
+298 QEEHPKIVELVKQK
-312 QAFEQQLQQR
+312 LVFEQQLQQR

-337 SADRIRID
+337 SADRIRVD

-353 QLAQN
+353 QLAQS

-363 TQREMVQ
+363 TQQDMAQ
-370 QQLTGVQK
+370 QQLKGMEK
-378 TERELRRDIAAIP
+378 TEQLLRREHATIP
-391 NKQVEQARLAQQV
+391 NKQLEQARLAQQV
-404 ALKKSLYDKMQSALI
+404 ALKKALYDKMQSALV
-419 DAEAAVAETVG
+419 DASAAVAETTG
-430 SLAIAQL
+430 SLTIAQL

-445 PKRPLPVMLAVGGF
+445 NKRGLPVMLAVGGF
-459 VGVLLG
+459 VGLLLG

-495 VLAVLPEVTVFDFY
+495 ILAVLPEVTMFDY
-509 SDEMPVAL
+509 SYGDEMPLAL
-517 EANSPYLEFYE
+517 AANSPYLEFYE

-548 SAAALEGKTFS
+548 SAAGLEGKSFS

-589 LKIAADPLAMVE
+589 LKIAADPLAAVE
-601 PLHYYGNISECVRLV
+601 PLHYYGNISECVFLV
-616 PDVENLYVVPSP
+616 PEVENLYVVPSP

-677 DGIILVARPGYTLSS
+677 DGMILVARPGYTLSS

-704 EDEES
+704 EEEES

-728 KFRNDIDELELPLNA
+728 KFRNDIEEFELPLSA
-743 IADGAIEVRSSRVPH
+743 IGDRAIEVRSRQLPLQSRH
-758 PKGTRQ
+758 KNKAIN
-764 SPLSSRQGHSAE
+764 SKLS
-776 DRRKNLTP
+776 

>member
-28 VGVSGVVALQPTP
+28 VGVSGVVALQPSP
-41 PPVYVTTGTLRY
+41 PPVYVAAGMLAY
-53 RRPPVIFSSTT
+53 RRPSVIFSSTT

-71 QEITKDMLLDKEIIK
+71 QEITKDMLLDRRVVE
-86 AAAKKLIKA
+86 AAAKKVNLSA
-95 AEKKLNQEEV
+95 KKLAANVQV
-105 AQIDEQ
+105 
-111 EKAEKLKA
+111 
-119 LTEKL
+119 
-124 TDNLQIKMPNKNNDS
+124 KMPGKNNDAS
-139 NAVIQVL
+139 GLIQVL
-146 YKNTKR
+146 YKNADR
-152 KKTEAEPELVL
+152 KKAEAVVEA
-163 EMLMN
+163 LMK
-168 EMVDHSEKNN
+168 EMVARSQTINT
-178 NSRLRE
+178 SRLRE
-184 TINKINER
+184 TIAQINQR
-192 LPQVTQELREAEKKL
+192 LPKVTQELRDTEAKL
-207 EAYEKREGVSI
+207 EAYEKREATSI
-218 LAAQSGSLP
+218 LAAQSGVLP
-227 QAIIGSEQQ
+227 QAITTSQQQ
-236 QRQLLVMLGGI
+236 QRQLRVQLGGI
-247 DAQIK
+247 EAQIN
-252 SLQDRLGLNADQA
+252 SLQERLGLNVEQA

-280 RVQLFSIESQLKI
+280 RVQLFSLESQLKI

-298 QEEHPKVLELLKQK
+298 QEEHPKIVELVKQK
-312 QAFEQQLQQR
+312 LVFEQQLQQR

-337 SADRIRID
+337 SADRIRVD

-353 QLAQN
+353 QLAQS

-363 TQREMVQ
+363 TQRDTLQ
-370 QQLTGVQK
+370 QQLQGIEK
-378 TERELRRDIAAIP
+378 TEQELRREHATIP
-391 NKQVEQARLAQQV
+391 NKQLEQGRLAQQV
-404 ALKKSLYDKMQSALI
+404 ALKKSLYDKMQSALV
-419 DAEAAVAETVG
+419 DAEAAVAETTG
-430 SLAIAQL
+430 SLTIAQL
-437 PKTDDVES
+437 PKTNDVES
-445 PKRPLPVMLAVGGF
+445 NNRGLPVMLAVGGF
-459 VGVLLG
+459 VGLLLG

-486 AALVEKEVP
+486 AVLVEKEVP
-495 VLAVLPEVTVFDFY
+495 ILGVLPQVTVFDSY
-509 SDEMPVAL
+509 GDQMPLVL

-533 LRRIGDKPVKVVLLT
+533 LRRLGDKPVKVVLLT
-548 SAAALEGKTFS
+548 SATGLEGKTFT

-589 LKIAADPLAMVE
+589 LKIAASPLAAVE
-601 PLHYYGNISECVRLV
+601 PLHYYGNISECVLLV
-616 PDVENLYVVPSP
+616 PEVENLYVVPSP

-642 MRRLFDDVRNRFDF
+642 MRRLFEDVRNRFDF

-677 DGIILVARPGYTLSS
+677 DGMILVARPGYTLSS

-704 EDEES
+704 DEEES
-709 HKSGPRL
+709 HKSGLQL

-728 KFRNDIDELELPLNA
+728 KFRNHIDELELPLSA
-743 IADGAIEVRSSRVPH
+743 IGDRAIEVRSRQLPQQSK
-758 PKGTRQ
+758 PKNKAIN
-764 SPLSSRQGHSAE
+764 SKLS
-776 DRRKNLTP
+776 

>member
-20 GLATLAVT
+20 GLATLAVS

-41 PPVYVTTGTLRY
+41 PPVYVAAGMLAY
-53 RRPPVIFSSTT
+53 RRLPVIFSSTT

-71 QEITKDMLLDKEIIK
+71 QEITKDMLLDKRVVE
-86 AAAKKLIKA
+86 AAAKK
-95 AEKKLNQEEV
+95 V
-105 AQIDEQ
+105 
-111 EKAEKLKA
+111 
-119 LTEKL
+119 
-124 TDNLQIKMPNKNNDS
+124 NLSAKNLADKVQVKMPSKNNDAS
-139 NAVIQVL
+139 GLIQVL
-146 YKNTKR
+146 YKNADR
-152 KKTEAEPELVL
+152 KKAEAVVEA
-163 EMLMN
+163 LMK
-168 EMVDHSEKNN
+168 EMVARSQTINT
-178 NSRLRE
+178 SRLRE
-184 TINKINER
+184 TIAQINQR
-192 LPQVTQELREAEKKL
+192 LPKVTQELRDTEAKL
-207 EAYEKREGVSI
+207 EAYEKREATSI
-218 LAAQSGSLP
+218 LAAQSGVLP
-227 QAIIGSEQQ
+227 QAITNSQQQ
-236 QRQLLVMLGGI
+236 QRQLRVQLGGI
-247 DAQIK
+247 EAQIN
-252 SLQDRLGLNADQA
+252 SLQERLGLNVEQA

-280 RVQLFSIESQLKI
+280 RVQLFSLESQLKI

-298 QEEHPKVLELLKQK
+298 QEEHPKIVELVKQK
-312 QAFEQQLQQR
+312 LVFEQQLQQR

-337 SADRIRID
+337 SADRIRVD

-353 QLAQN
+353 QLAQS

-363 TQREMVQ
+363 TQRDTVQ
-370 QQLTGVQK
+370 QQLQGIEK
-378 TERELRRDIAAIP
+378 TEQQLRREHATIP
-391 NKQVEQARLAQQV
+391 NKQLEQARLAQQV
-404 ALKKSLYDKMQSALI
+404 ALKKALYDKMQSALV
-419 DAEAAVAETVG
+419 DAEAGVAETTG
-430 SLAIAQL
+430 SLTIAQL

-445 PKRPLPVMLAVGGF
+445 NKRGLPVMLAVGGF
-459 VGVLLG
+459 VGLLLG

-495 VLAVLPEVTVFDFY
+495 ILGVLPQVTVFDSY
-509 SDEMPVAL
+509 GDQMPLAL

-548 SAAALEGKTFS
+548 SATGLEGKTFS

-565 ASARS
+565 ASARA

-589 LKIAADPLAMVE
+589 LKIAADPLAAVE
-601 PLHYYGNISECVRLV
+601 PLHYYGNISECVLLV
-616 PDVENLYVVPSP
+616 PEVENLYVVPSP

-642 MRRLFDDVRNRFDF
+642 MRRLFEDVRNRFDF

-677 DGIILVARPGYTLSS
+677 DGMILVARPGYTLAS

-699 QLLES
+699 RLLES
-704 EDEES
+704 DEEES
-709 HKSGPRL
+709 HKSGLQL

-728 KFRNDIDELELPLNA
+728 KFCNHIDELDLPLSA
-743 IADGAIEVRSSRVPH
+743 IGNRAIEVRSRQLPQQSK
-758 PKGTRQ
+758 PKNKAIN
-764 SPLSSRQGHSAE
+764 SKLS
-776 DRRKNLTP
+776 